1 MIYTNVDMT
10 ISNDKSTVN
19 SKVVLYRGD
28 KNVEIRLYMK
38 GNRFV
43 VQQNMYAQLI
53 IVRPSAPS
61 VFSEIAKIN
70 NDTVILTVTGDMID
84 EFKETGEYSFQIRL
98 YDDNQVARV
107 TLPPVQNG
115 IVIKNPIAVENE
127 SIVELALVDSAVVY
141 ADLSEEITDIF
152 DEDKVYIM
160 TDWKPGD
167 VITAARLNKI
177 EEGLYYVSKNGGGG
191 GGGATAPYISTT
203 LPETVL
209 VNTNDDLSLDIDF
222 NSPNPGRGT
231 LRVFV
236 NNVDTINTKVMMGQ
250 TTTIVPHTAFTRG
263 SNQIT
268 VYVIDRVGVISNTLT
283 FYVRYGGLELETDF
297 DPETAYDVGAN
308 IRFYFTPTALDTSKP
323 LTMYMEI
330 DGAVQEGVSCTSDTR
345 GFFTFPNTLT
355 AGRYSCRAWIS
366 DGEKTSTPLEFTY
379 VLLDDTALVI
389 TSYEKTLTAEE
400 GTQLSFAYKVYKKN
414 TVLFNTEIYVNDGLY
429 ATGSCGLEKSYFVTD
444 QLPEGTHTVKIVAK
458 TPDGA
463 FSDDVSWS
471 VTITPSTYQMLQPIK
486 TGAVF
491 IASAKN
497 KSNTDEDKNSWIG
510 TNQDNEQIPC
520 VMNNFAYNSENGWGN
535 NELTISGQ
543 SHVVVPVSPL
553 SNNAKYGFT
562 LDIEFSTKHIGV
574 ENAEVLSL
582 WDDTKNCG
590 IKITT
595 DEVIMRSA
603 VGNELRLFFSEDET
617 ISAMFEIDRNEKTAK
632 IFLNGVMC
640 KCMPLNDYVASGVSY
655 LEDFS
660 TDSFVYLGGKDTNG
674 WCKIKNLRIYEVCLS
689 TAESLNNFICNIT
702 EKQAQRDKV
711 KFQNGEHLPTLTV
724 YGDFSG
730 LGKNDKKP
738 CDAIFTSTDVTKYGE
753 SWKLDGK
760 YSMLQYQGTSSMQ
773 YPIKNYRLNPRDAN
787 GKHKLDPFNHGIGET
802 RFTLKADFASSGHW
816 QNTGL
821 AKWIND
827 HLYNYNVNDQKS
839 MNPKKWFDLQNGGKL
854 TDTRETIDGYICRLI
869 LVNDGET
876 PLMEGQ
882 EEPEPGN
889 TKDMGVFNFNNDK
902 SNVKTLGFDSKNFP
916 FCASFEVASNSD
928 TSAGAFMAFDPT
940 KHGVV
945 RNYIQVGNNRVSSD
959 INNLLTPGKKIT
971 IFSSETINVRVKYG
985 YVTDGN
991 YSTYVKTFTGTHEIP
1006 ADVTAGYSEAV
1017 INVEFPNQTLPVFIT
1032 INDVTYYIEIAD
1044 PPAGNIVQ
1052 KTVADEAAELAYY
1065 KESFEL
1071 RYPDEDDVGPEF
1083 GFLGMNGDANKG
1095 VRRWINFADKS
1106 TDKEF
1111 VANFEQYFNKQYTF
1125 RYYILVMVLGMVD
1138 NLGKNMMLDTWDGE
1152 IAYPR
1157 FYDMDTICSFDNSG
1171 VIKFDTDI
1179 EMEQG
1184 YWNTSSSRLWT
1195 RIRDLFHDEL
1205 IVLYNDMRKNGL
1217 SYESL
1222 MSYFYDEQIAMIPEK
1237 YYNMDYDVKY
1247 GPYADE
1253 YANKA
1258 NGSSYEHLKRWLKR
1272 RIMFTDTLFDYA
1284 PAYTNDALTIRA
1296 NTTELMTLEIETYVP
1311 VYQHLS
1317 WYNNQMD
1324 KKKINGKTAVTFTGK
1339 AQAETDQEVFIYGG
1353 SNIKRIRGL
1362 SSMNPDSMLIGNAD
1376 RLMELECKNATIL
1389 TDINSNKA
1397 NLSANRYL
1405 TKVDLSGCTA
1415 LGGTLRLNNSPLIQ
1429 EINIQGTA
1437 IDNLLLSTSL
1447 RNLRVLKLPDAIKTL
1462 VFENLSVLEV
1472 LEVAGSPVIEQLSLT
1487 NCPNVDFTIFTALKK
1502 INSLYLNNSLVEAEV
1517 LTLNDVPNI
1526 ELINMPKLYSLN
1538 LSPNDEYEDI
1548 TIAEMQTK
1556 PNITIKSSSCPN
1568 FQKIQVTAP
1577 QRVSYMPND
1586 DGVIQP
1592 YKVFAANTFDIS
1604 QTGIRELDL
1613 LCTSDIYNLK
1623 VPTTLECFICDSA
1636 YDLKQSVITDG
1647 AFNTIHNDLI
1657 KPYTEEFNE
1666 NVLIKEAV
1674 PNKKLECTN
1683 FISGQLDGNGIIQ
1696 ESNWLSSEEYIEV
1709 MPNTD
1714 ITNNSTVTYLHTSV
1728 AEYDKDKKFIKIT
1741 KNTNP
1746 FTCTLGKDTAYI
1758 RLSVESN
1765 TDIITY
1771 TGCKYRV
1778 PNIIPTAANGSIICN
1793 MWSNNTNQPTSTSPY
1808 IWDLKGLV
1816 LEDFFTYGVNN
1827 KIDTNVKIVN
1837 DKRVKRINDR
1847 YYWYQG
1853 DGHFCEGLDADP
1865 NTKIELTP
1873 FKLPLNV
1880 GEIKISTNVISAMN
1894 NHIVSESVDG
1904 YSKRISGNSP
1914 LTYTCTDGVVYYLA
1928 LCAEIVDGLEWIQVE
1943 FLNKI
1948 YRFYFNDFE
1957 TIDNQTTH
1965 VELRTTYLTN
1975 LDELKTTVKGNDF
1988 SVTMPKRISDY
1999 KVRMIN
2005 ANIKPDR
2012 YPTMFYPKFIDT
2024 VLPITGKVDYTTY
2037 TGESLAWAFAYT
2049 TDDVTRLPMPAN
2061 KMWTINNEYNK
2072 LYGTNFV
2079 DVTEVWAYKND
2090 DFSNRTENPNITKA
2104 YIELTSSNYQTRID
2118 EVLQWYPNCT
2128 ELHIFDNNDI
2138 TSLTNFIGSGVDG
2151 KPYNNTYASSQIKK
2165 VYFMEG
2171 YFNKLTNLSWAFRTC
2186 KVEEVHNIPNSVI
2199 DMSGFASYGTPI
2211 KYISNFPTS
2220 VEILSQTFKNAHSL
2234 VSVPELPSTVKDMY
2248 ETFYDCN
2255 NLNCQFDLTNL
2266 VNLDINGLKET
2277 WRECTS
2283 LTYTPILP
2291 SNYSGKLEQ
2300 TFKGTKITTAPVLP
2314 DGITS
2319 LSQTFENCKQLTTVG
2334 NIPSSCNDFYRAFY
2348 CCSKLAS
2355 APETGWNGIMHG
2367 AFNECTTLNQKIVI
2381 SSLGEGVRNGNYIFN
2396 GCTLLSITPVLP
2408 DSYNGQLIQTFAG
2421 TALTTPAKIPNNVTN
2436 INACYQGCS
2445 KITEVT
2451 IPLTNLTTYDNALTG
2466 CTSLTTINWEGQRN
2480 SDFSLITLGAPSY
2493 SKPSIINLANEHLAT
2508 VESATLTLSES
2519 CSDYLSVFEIFSL
2532 SERGWN
2538 VVGAASS
2545 GGGFK
2550 IVKKEEDTSTLT
2562 TDDTI
2567 TMALIELTQDN
2578 YKTRVYQVL
2587 KWYPNCNEIGLYDDK
2602 SVTSLAGMFNNTDNK
2617 NVGPQITK
2625 ISTLSGYFTNLT
2637 NMSSMFS
2644 SCKFTSLDLSGFN
2657 TRNITNMSQLFK
2669 YCGVLASL
2677 DLSGFNTSNV
2687 TDMADMFSACYA
2699 LTTLDLSNF
2708 NTSKVTT
2715 MKSMFEYC
2723 SGLTSI
2729 NLSSFDTSNVTDMS
2743 NMFDGCSD
2751 LASLDLSNFNT
2762 SKVTTMMGM
2771 FEYIRS
2777 LKTLDLSSFDTS
2789 SVTDMRDMFYYC
2801 RGLTSVNVSSF
2812 DTRNVTN
2819 MSQMFENCNKL
2830 TTLDLS
2836 NFNTSKVTSMQAMF
2850 RDCTKLTTVNVSSF
2864 DVSKVTELNVM
2875 FSGCSSIA
2883 TLDLS
2888 SFITS
2893 SAVNMNFMFGDCA
2906 NLTSLDIS
2914 NFNTSKVTE
2923 MRQMFSSC
2931 AKLTSLNLS
2940 SFDTSKVKDM
2950 SNMFYECTSLTS
2962 LDLSNF
2968 VTSNVTTMN
2977 AMFAY
2982 CSSITSLDLTNFNTS
2997 SVTDM
3002 QSMFSS
3008 CGNLTSLNLSSFNTS
3023 NITSM
3028 YYMFNSCRKLTTL
3041 DLSNFNTSKV
3051 TSMSNTFRD
3060 CSGLTSVNISS
3071 FDTSN
3076 VTSMRGAF
3084 YGCKALVTLDV
3095 SNFNTSK
3102 VTDMNSMFAYCSGLT
3117 SLDLTNFDTN
3127 KVTDMGKM
3135 FYTVSSL
3142 LSLKFHFN
3150 FNAEYTNVL
3159 QNSDTNLI
3167 IDWLGEYV
3175 VNINLKLIGKTDFSL
3190 TNIRSLL
3197 LALGTVESAT
3207 LNMYTDQLNALSE
3220 EEKAGAVSKGWTLQS
3235 A

>member
-1 MIYTNVDMT
+1 M
-10 ISNDKSTVN
+10 
-19 SKVVLYRGD
+19 
-28 KNVEIRLYMK
+28 
-38 GNRFV
+38 
-43 VQQNMYAQLI
+43 
-53 IVRPSAPS
+53 
-61 VFSEIAKIN
+61 
-70 NDTVILTVTGDMID
+70 
-84 EFKETGEYSFQIRL
+84 
-98 YDDNQVARV
+98 
-107 TLPPVQNG
+107 
-115 IVIKNPIAVENE
+115 
-127 SIVELALVDSAVVY
+127 
-141 ADLSEEITDIF
+141 
-152 DEDKVYIM
+152 
-160 TDWKPGD
+160 
-167 VITAARLNKI
+167 
-177 EEGLYYVSKNGGGG
+177 
-191 GGGATAPYISTT
+191 
-203 LPETVL
+203 
-209 VNTNDDLSLDIDF
+209 
-222 NSPNPGRGT
+222 
-231 LRVFV
+231 
-236 NNVDTINTKVMMGQ
+236 
-250 TTTIVPHTAFTRG
+250 
-263 SNQIT
+263 
-268 VYVIDRVGVISNTLT
+268 
-283 FYVRYGGLELETDF
+283 
-297 DPETAYDVGAN
+297 
-308 IRFYFTPTALDTSKP
+308 
-323 LTMYMEI
+323 
-330 DGAVQEGVSCTSDTR
+330 
-345 GFFTFPNTLT
+345 
-355 AGRYSCRAWIS
+355 
-366 DGEKTSTPLEFTY
+366 
-379 VLLDDTALVI
+379 
-389 TSYEKTLTAEE
+389 
-400 GTQLSFAYKVYKKN
+400 
-414 TVLFNTEIYVNDGLY
+414 
-429 ATGSCGLEKSYFVTD
+429 
-444 QLPEGTHTVKIVAK
+444 
-458 TPDGA
+458 
-463 FSDDVSWS
+463 
-471 VTITPSTYQMLQPIK
+471 
-486 TGAVF
+486 
-491 IASAKN
+491 
-497 KSNTDEDKNSWIG
+497 
-510 TNQDNEQIPC
+510 
-520 VMNNFAYNSENGWGN
+520 
-535 NELTISGQ
+535 
-543 SHVVVPVSPL
+543 
-553 SNNAKYGFT
+553 
-562 LDIEFSTKHIGV
+562 
-574 ENAEVLSL
+574 
-582 WDDTKNCG
+582 
-590 IKITT
+590 
-595 DEVIMRSA
+595 
-603 VGNELRLFFSEDET
+603 
-617 ISAMFEIDRNEKTAK
+617 
-632 IFLNGVMC
+632 
-640 KCMPLNDYVASGVSY
+640 
-655 LEDFS
+655 
-660 TDSFVYLGGKDTNG
+660 
-674 WCKIKNLRIYEVCLS
+674 
-689 TAESLNNFICNIT
+689 
-702 EKQAQRDKV
+702 
-711 KFQNGEHLPTLTV
+711 
-724 YGDFSG
+724 
-730 LGKNDKKP
+730 GKNDKKP
-738 CDAIFTSTDVTKYGE
+738 CDAVFTSTDVTKYGE

-902 SNVKTLGFDSKNFP
+902 SNVKTLGFDSANFP

-928 TSAGAFMAFDPT
+928 TSAGAFMAFDPA

-959 INNLLTPGKKIT
+959 INNLLTPGEKIT

-1017 INVEFPNQTLPVFIT
+1017 INIEFPNQTLPSFIT
-1032 INDVTYYIEIAD
+1032 INDVTYYMEIAD
-1044 PPAGNIVQ
+1044 PPAGNVVQ
-1052 KTVADEAAELAYY
+1052 KTVADDAAELAYY

-1071 RYPDEDDVGPEF
+1071 RYPDEDDVGPEY
-1083 GFLGMNGDANKG
+1083 GFLGINGDANKG
-1095 VRRWINFADKS
+1095 VRRWVNFADKS
-1106 TDKEF
+1106 TDEEF

-1389 TDINSNKA
+1389 SDINSNKA

-1447 RNLRVLKLPDAIKTL
+1447 RNLRVLKLPSAIKTL

-1487 NCPNVDFTIFTALKK
+1487 NCPNVDFTIFATLKK
-1502 INSLYLNNSLVEAEV
+1502 INSLYLNNSLVEADV

-1526 ELINMPKLYSLN
+1526 ELINMPRLYSLN
-1538 LSPNDEYEDI
+1538 LSPNDEYKDI

-1556 PNITIKSSSCPN
+1556 PDITIKSSSCPN

-1577 QRVSYMPND
+1577 QRVSYMPDD
-1586 DGVIQP
+1586 DGTIQP

-1636 YDLKQSVITDG
+1636 YNLKQSVITDG
-1647 AFNTIHNDLI
+1647 SFNRIHNDLI

-1674 PNKKLECTN
+1674 SNKKLECTN

-1827 KIDTNVKIVN
+1827 KVESDMKIVK
-1837 DKRVKRINDR
+1837 DKRIKKITGYKYHSQQVGQFGGLLNL
-1847 YYWYQG
+1847 
-1853 DGHFCEGLDADP
+1853 DGAIL
-1865 NTKIELTP
+1865 LTP
-1873 FKLPLNV
+1873 FKMPDGTNGNVVITNNLNSDMCCHV
-1880 GEIKISTNVISAMN
+1880 LIGDLKTKAASRKTGGTVTITATNGTPMYIGLCSTIT
-1894 NHIVSESVDG
+1894 E
-1904 YSKRISGNSP
+1904 
-1914 LTYTCTDGVVYYLA
+1914 
-1928 LCAEIVDGLEWIQVE
+1928 GLEW
-1943 FLNKI
+1943 FKI
-1948 YRFYFNDFE
+1948 DANGKSWKFYIVDFDITKPDKDTTMNGE
-1957 TIDNQTTH
+1957 VMQTMIFDLSDAEITIDATCP
-1965 VELRTTYLTN
+1965 L
-1975 LDELKTTVKGNDF
+1975 
-1988 SVTMPKRISDY
+1988 TMPKRISDY

-2049 TDDVTRLPMPAN
+2049 TDDVTRLPMPSN

-2072 LYGTNFV
+2072 LYGTDFV

-2128 ELHIFDNNDI
+2128 ELHIFDNNNI
-2138 TSLTNFIGSGVDG
+2138 TSLTNFIGGGSDNR
-2151 KPYNNTYASSQIKK
+2151 PYNSTYANSQIKK
-2165 VYFMEG
+2165 IYFMEG
-2171 YFNKLTNLSWAFRTC
+2171 YFSKLTNLSWAFRSC
-2186 KVEEVHNIPNSVI
+2186 NVEEVHNIPNSVI

-2211 KYISNFPTS
+2211 KYISNFPIS
-2220 VEILSQTFKNAHSL
+2220 VEILSQTFKSAHSL
-2234 VSVPELPSTVKDMY
+2234 VSAPELPSTVKDMY

-2255 NLNCQFDLTNL
+2255 NLNCQFDLSHL
-2266 VNLDINGLKET
+2266 VNLNENGLKET

-2291 SNYSGKLEQ
+2291 TNYSGSLNQ
-2300 TFKGTKITTAPVLP
+2300 TFMGTKITETPTLP

-2319 LSQTFENCKQLTTVG
+2319 MYQAFENCKQLTTVG
-2334 NIPSSCNDFYRAFY
+2334 NIPSSCIRFHRAFHG
-2348 CCSKLAS
+2348 CSKLVS
-2355 APETGWNGIMHG
+2355 VPETGWKGNMHG
-2367 AFNECTTLNQKIVI
+2367 AFNECVALNQKIVI
-2381 SSLGEGVRNGNYIFN
+2381 SSLDGDIHNGSYIFN
-2396 GCTLLSITPVLP
+2396 GCTSLSITPVLP
-2408 DSYNGQLIQTFAG
+2408 DIYNGELIQTFAG

-2436 INACYQGCS
+2436 MDACYKGCD
-2445 KITEVT
+2445 KLTEVT
-2451 IPLTNLTTYDNALTG
+2451 IPLTNLTNYDATLTG
-2466 CTSLTTINWEGQRN
+2466 CTSLTTVNWEGQRN
-2480 SDFSLITLGAPSY
+2480 SDFNLITLGAPSY

-2550 IVKKEEDTSTLT
+2550 IVKKEEDTSTFT

-2567 TMALIELTQDN
+2567 TMTLIELTQAN
-2578 YKTRVYQVL
+2578 YKTRVYEVL
-2587 KWYPNCNEIGLYDDK
+2587 KWYPNCNEICLYDDN
-2602 SVTSLAGMFNNTDNK
+2602 SVTSLEGMFDSTNK
-2617 NVGPQITK
+2617 NVSSQITK
-2625 ISTLSGYFTNLT
+2625 ISTLSGYLTKVT
-2637 NMSSMFS
+2637 NMFNMFYN
-2644 SCKFTSLDLSGFN
+2644 CKFPSLDLSSFD
-2657 TRNITNMSQLFK
+2657 TRNVTNMKQMFQ
-2669 YCGVLASL
+2669 YCDTLTSL

-2687 TDMADMFSACYA
+2687 TDMSNMFDSCSA

-2708 NTSKVTT
+2708 NTSKVTD
-2715 MKSMFEYC
+2715 MKQMFEY
-2723 SGLTSI
+2723 SRSLTTLD
-2729 NLSSFDTSNVTDMS
+2729 LSNFDTSNVTNMRDMFYYCRGLTTLNISSFNTSKVTDMS
-2743 NMFDGCSD
+2743 QMFENCNK
-2751 LASLDLSNFNT
+2751 LTSLDLSNFNT
-2762 SKVTTMMGM
+2762 SKVT
-2771 FEYIRS
+2771 
-2777 LKTLDLSSFDTS
+2777 
-2789 SVTDMRDMFYYC
+2789 
-2801 RGLTSVNVSSF
+2801 
-2812 DTRNVTN
+2812 N
-2819 MSQMFENCNKL
+2819 MQS
-2830 TTLDLS
+2830 
-2836 NFNTSKVTSMQAMF
+2836 MF
-2850 RDCTKLTTVNVSSF
+2850 RDCTKLTSLNVINF
-2864 DVSKVTELNVM
+2864 DVSNVTVLNAM
-2875 FSGCSSIA
+2875 FSGCSSIT
-2883 TLDLS
+2883 TLNLS

-2893 SAVNMNFMFGDCA
+2893 NVTSMAVMFGDCI

-2914 NFNTSKVTE
+2914 NFNTSKVTD

-2931 AKLTSLNLS
+2931 KKLASINLS
-2940 SFDTSKVKDM
+2940 SFDTSKVRDM
-2950 SNMFYECTSLTS
+2950 GNMFYECSSLTT

-2968 VTSNVTTMN
+2968 NTSSATTMR

-2982 CSSITSLDLTNFNTS
+2982 CSSITSLDISNFNTS
-2997 SVTDM
+2997 NVTDM

-3008 CGNLTSLNLSSFNTS
+3008 CNNLTSLNLSNFNTS

-3028 YYMFNSCRKLTTL
+3028 YYMFNSCGKLTSL

-3051 TSMSNTFRD
+3051 TSMSNAFRD
-3060 CSGLTSVNISS
+3060 CSGLTSINLSS
-3071 FDTSN
+3071 FDTSK
-3076 VTSMRGAF
+3076 VTSMKSLF
-3084 YGCKALVTLDV
+3084 YGCRSLTTLDL
-3095 SNFNTSK
+3095 SNFNTSN
-3102 VTDMNSMFAYCSGLT
+3102 VTDMYGMFAYCSSLT
-3117 SLDLTNFDTN
+3117 SLDLTNFNTSN
-3127 KVTDMGKM
+3127 VTDMGQM

-3150 FNAEYTNVL
+3150 FKAEYKNVL
-3159 QNSDTNLI
+3159 LNINNNLV

-3175 VNINLKLIGKTDFSL
+3175 VNINLKLVSSLNFSL

-3207 LNMYTDQLNALSE
+3207 LNMYETQLNALTE
-3220 EEKAGAVSKGWTLQS
+3220 EEKATAVSKGWTLQS

>member
-10 ISNDKSTVN
+10 IANDKSTVN

-115 IVIKNPIAVENE
+115 IVIKNPIAIENE
-127 SIVELALVDSAVVY
+127 SIVELALVESAVVY

-152 DEDKVYIM
+152 DEEKVYIM
-160 TDWKPGD
+160 TDWQPGD

-209 VNTNDDLSLDIDF
+209 VNTGDDLSLDIDF

-330 DGAVQEGVSCTSDTR
+330 DGAIQEGVSCTSDTR

-355 AGRYSCRAWIS
+355 AGRYSCKAWIS

-400 GTQLSFAYKVYKKN
+400 GAQLSFAYKVYKKN

-463 FSDDVSWS
+463 FSDDVTWA

-486 TGAVF
+486 TGSVF

-520 VMNNFAYNSENGWGN
+520 IMNNFAYNSENGWGN
-535 NELTISGQ
+535 NELVISGQ
-543 SHVVVPVSPL
+543 SHVVVPISPL

-603 VGNELRLFFSEDET
+603 VGNELRLFFSEDEI

-738 CDAIFTSTDVTKYGE
+738 CDAVFTSTDVTKYGE

-902 SNVKTLGFDSKNFP
+902 SNIKTLGFDSANFP

-945 RNYIQVGNNRVSSD
+945 RNYIQVGDNRVSSD
-959 INNLLTPGKKIT
+959 IYNLLTPGEKIT

-991 YSTYVKTFTGTHEIP
+991 YSTYIKTFTGTHEIP

-1017 INVEFPNQTLPVFIT
+1017 INVEFPNQTLPSFIT
-1032 INDVTYYIEIAD
+1032 INDVTYYMEIAD
-1044 PPAGNIVQ
+1044 PPAGNVVQ
-1052 KTVADEAAELAYY
+1052 KTVADDAAELAYY

-1071 RYPDEDDVGPEF
+1071 RYPDEDDVGPEY

-1095 VRRWINFADKS
+1095 VRRWVNFADKS
-1106 TDKEF
+1106 TDEEF

-1195 RIRDLFHDEL
+1195 RIRDLFHEEL

-1389 TDINSNKA
+1389 SDINSNKA

-1437 IDNLLLSTSL
+1437 IDNLLLPTSL
-1447 RNLRVLKLPDAIKTL
+1447 RNLRVLKLPGAIKTL

-1487 NCPNVDFTIFTALKK
+1487 NCPNVDFTIFATLKK
-1502 INSLYLNNSLVEAEV
+1502 INSLYLNNSLVEADV

-1526 ELINMPKLYSLN
+1526 ELINMPRLYSLN

-1556 PNITIKSSSCPN
+1556 PDITIKSSSCPN

-1577 QRVSYMPND
+1577 QRVSYMPDD
-1586 DGVIQP
+1586 DGTIQP

-1636 YDLKQSVITDG
+1636 YNLKQSVITDG
-1647 AFNTIHNDLI
+1647 SFNRIHNDLI

-1827 KIDTNVKIVN
+1827 KVNCEVEKIGIDKMYGLYRGTANTSLGNTYTPEIATTGTQTLISPIRVNNGDTIVVNSQSKNSRFKYAIVDENNKVLKARESGYTNINNSINIDIENANKIIIDFLNGEEIGAELKVVINNILYNVEIIN
-1837 DKRVKRINDR
+1837 DK
-1847 YYWYQG
+1847 
-1853 DGHFCEGLDADP
+1853 
-1865 NTKIELTP
+1865 TKILDDVIDLSKYYTR
-1873 FKLPLNV
+1873 LN
-1880 GEIKISTNVISAMN
+1880 
-1894 NHIVSESVDG
+1894 
-1904 YSKRISGNSP
+1904 NSSS
-1914 LTYTCTDGVVYYLA
+1914 
-1928 LCAEIVDGLEWIQVE
+1928 I
-1943 FLNKI
+1943 
-1948 YRFYFNDFE
+1948 
-1957 TIDNQTTH
+1957 
-1965 VELRTTYLTN
+1965 
-1975 LDELKTTVKGNDF
+1975 
-1988 SVTMPKRISDY
+1988 TMPKRISDY

-2049 TDDVTRLPMPAN
+2049 TNDVTRLPMPAN
-2061 KMWTINNEYNK
+2061 KMWMINNEYNK
-2072 LYGTNFV
+2072 LYGTDFV

-2090 DFSNRTENPNITKA
+2090 DFSNRTKNPNIVKA

-2128 ELHIFDNNDI
+2128 ELHIFDNNNI
-2138 TSLTNFIGSGVDG
+2138 TSLTNFIGGGSDNR
-2151 KPYNNTYASSQIKK
+2151 PYNSTYANSQIKK
-2165 VYFMEG
+2165 IYFMEG
-2171 YFNKLTNLSWAFRTC
+2171 YFSKLTNLSWAFRSC
-2186 KVEEVHNIPNSVI
+2186 NVEEVHNIPNSVI

-2220 VEILSQTFKNAHSL
+2220 VEILSQTFKSAHSL
-2234 VSVPELPSTVKDMY
+2234 VSAPELPSTVKNMY
-2248 ETFYDCN
+2248 ETFYGCN
-2255 NLNCQFDLTNL
+2255 NLNCQFDLSHL
-2266 VNLDINGLKET
+2266 VNLNENGLKET

-2291 SNYSGKLEQ
+2291 SNYKGELVQ
-2300 TFKGTKITTAPVLP
+2300 TFMGTKITETPTLP
-2314 DGITS
+2314 NGVTS
-2319 LSQTFENCKQLTTVG
+2319 MYQAFENCKQLTTVG
-2334 NIPSSCNDFYRAFY
+2334 NIPSSCNRFHRAFHG
-2348 CCSKLAS
+2348 CSKLVS
-2355 APETGWNGIMHG
+2355 VPETGWKGNMHG
-2367 AFNECTTLNQKIVI
+2367 AFNECVALNQKIVI
-2381 SSLGEGVRNGNYIFN
+2381 SSLDGDIHNGSYIFN
-2396 GCTLLSITPVLP
+2396 GCTSLSITPVLP
-2408 DSYNGQLIQTFAG
+2408 DIYNGELIQTFAG

-2436 INACYQGCS
+2436 MYACYKGCD
-2445 KITEVT
+2445 KLTEVT

-2466 CTSLTTINWEGQRN
+2466 CTSLTTVNWEGQRN
-2480 SDFSLITLGAPSY
+2480 SDFNLITLGAPSY

-2550 IVKKEEDTSTLT
+2550 IVKKEEDTSTFT
-2562 TDDTI
+2562 TDDAI
-2567 TMALIELTQDN
+2567 TMTLIELTQAN
-2578 YKTRVYQVL
+2578 YKTRVYEVL
-2587 KWYPNCNEIGLYDDK
+2587 KWYPNCNEICLYDDN
-2602 SVTSLAGMFNNTDNK
+2602 SVTSLEGMFDSTNK
-2617 NVGPQITK
+2617 NVSSQITK
-2625 ISTLSGYFTNLT
+2625 ISTLSGYLTKVT
-2637 NMSSMFS
+2637 NMFNMFYN
-2644 SCKFTSLDLSGFN
+2644 CKFPSLDLSSFD
-2657 TRNITNMSQLFK
+2657 TRNVTNMKQMFQ
-2669 YCGVLASL
+2669 YCDTLTSL

-2687 TDMADMFSACYA
+2687 TDMSNMFDSCSA

-2708 NTSKVTT
+2708 NTSKVTD
-2715 MKSMFEYC
+2715 MKQMFEY
-2723 SGLTSI
+2723 SRSLTTLD
-2729 NLSSFDTSNVTDMS
+2729 LSNFDTSNVTNMRDMFYYCRGLTTLNISSFNTSKVTDMS
-2743 NMFDGCSD
+2743 QMFENCNK
-2751 LASLDLSNFNT
+2751 LTSLDLSNFNT
-2762 SKVTTMMGM
+2762 SKVT
-2771 FEYIRS
+2771 
-2777 LKTLDLSSFDTS
+2777 
-2789 SVTDMRDMFYYC
+2789 
-2801 RGLTSVNVSSF
+2801 
-2812 DTRNVTN
+2812 N
-2819 MSQMFENCNKL
+2819 MQS
-2830 TTLDLS
+2830 
-2836 NFNTSKVTSMQAMF
+2836 MF
-2850 RDCTKLTTVNVSSF
+2850 RDCTKLTSLNVINF
-2864 DVSKVTELNVM
+2864 DVSNVTVLNAM
-2875 FSGCSSIA
+2875 FSGCSSIT
-2883 TLDLS
+2883 TLNLS

-2893 SAVNMNFMFGDCA
+2893 NVTSMAVMFGDCI

-2914 NFNTSKVTE
+2914 NFNTSKVTD

-2931 AKLTSLNLS
+2931 KKLASLNLS
-2940 SFDTSKVKDM
+2940 SFDTSKVRDM
-2950 SNMFYECTSLTS
+2950 GNMFYECSSLTT

-2968 VTSNVTTMN
+2968 NTSSATTMR

-2982 CSSITSLDLTNFNTS
+2982 CSSITSLDISNFNTS
-2997 SVTDM
+2997 NVTDM

-3008 CGNLTSLNLSSFNTS
+3008 CNNLTSLNLSNFNTS

-3028 YYMFNSCRKLTTL
+3028 YYMFNSCGKLTSL

-3051 TSMSNTFRD
+3051 TSMSNAFRD
-3060 CSGLTSVNISS
+3060 CSGLTSINLSS
-3071 FDTSN
+3071 FDTSK
-3076 VTSMRGAF
+3076 VTSMKSLF
-3084 YGCKALVTLDV
+3084 YGCRSLTTLDL
-3095 SNFNTSK
+3095 SNFNTSN
-3102 VTDMNSMFAYCSGLT
+3102 VTDMYGMFAYCSSLT
-3117 SLDLTNFDTN
+3117 SLDLTNFNTSN
-3127 KVTDMGKM
+3127 VTDMGQM

-3150 FNAEYTNVL
+3150 FKAEYKNVL
-3159 QNSDTNLI
+3159 LNINNNLV

-3175 VNINLKLIGKTDFSL
+3175 VNINLKLVSSLNFSL
-3190 TNIRSLL
+3190 TNIRSLI

-3207 LNMYTDQLNALSE
+3207 LNMYETQLNALSE
-3220 EEKAGAVSKGWTLQS
+3220 EEKATAVSKGWTLQS

>member
-1 MIYTNVDMT
+1 
-10 ISNDKSTVN
+10 
-19 SKVVLYRGD
+19 
-28 KNVEIRLYMK
+28 
-38 GNRFV
+38 
-43 VQQNMYAQLI
+43 
-53 IVRPSAPS
+53 
-61 VFSEIAKIN
+61 
-70 NDTVILTVTGDMID
+70 MID

-127 SIVELALVDSAVVY
+127 SIVELALVDSAVVF
-141 ADLSEEITDIF
+141 ADLSEEVLDIF
-152 DEDKVYIM
+152 DDKNVYKM
-160 TDWKPGD
+160 TDWQPGD

-191 GGGATAPYISTT
+191 ATAPYISTT

-209 VNTNDDLSLDIDF
+209 VNTGDDLSLDIDF

-429 ATGSCGLEKSYFVTD
+429 ATGSCGVEKSYFVTD

-520 VMNNFAYNSENGWGN
+520 TMNNFAYNSENGWGN

-543 SHVVVPVSPL
+543 SNVVVPISPL

-574 ENAEVLSL
+574 ENAEVLTL

-603 VGNELRLFFSEDET
+603 VGNELRLFFSEDEI

-787 GKHKLDPFNHGIGET
+787 GKRKLDPFNHGIGET

-876 PLMEGQ
+876 PLLEGQ

-902 SNVKTLGFDSKNFP
+902 SNVKTMGFDSKNFP

-928 TSAGAFMAFDPT
+928 TSAGAFMAYDPT
-940 KHGVV
+940 KHGV
-945 RNYIQVGNNRVSSD
+945 G
-959 INNLLTPGKKIT
+959 
-971 IFSSETINVRVKYG
+971 
-985 YVTDGN
+985 
-991 YSTYVKTFTGTHEIP
+991 
-1006 ADVTAGYSEAV
+1006 
-1017 INVEFPNQTLPVFIT
+1017 
-1032 INDVTYYIEIAD
+1032 
-1044 PPAGNIVQ
+1044 
-1052 KTVADEAAELAYY
+1052 EAAELAYY

-1095 VRRWINFADKS
+1095 IRRWINFADKS
-1106 TDKEF
+1106 TDEEF

-1195 RIRDLFHDEL
+1195 RVRDLFHDEL

-1339 AQAETDQEVFIYGG
+1339 AQAATDQEVFIYGG

-1389 TDINSNKA
+1389 SDINSNKA

-1405 TKVDLSGCTA
+1405 SKVDLSGCTA

-1447 RNLRVLKLPDAIKTL
+1447 RNLRVLKLPGAIKTL

-1472 LEVAGSPVIEQLSLT
+1472 LEIDGSPVIEQLSLT
-1487 NCPNVDFTIFTALKK
+1487 NCPNVDFTIFTTLKK

-1517 LTLNDVPNI
+1517 LTLNDVPNM

-1586 DGVIQP
+1586 DGTIQP

-1604 QTGIRELDL
+1604 QTSIRELDL

-1647 AFNTIHNDLI
+1647 AFKTIHNDLI

-1666 NVLIKEAV
+1666 NVLIKEA
-1674 PNKKLECTN
+1674 
-1683 FISGQLDGNGIIQ
+1683 D
-1696 ESNWLSSEEYIEV
+1696 
-1709 MPNTD
+1709 
-1714 ITNNSTVTYLHTSV
+1714 
-1728 AEYDKDKKFIKIT
+1728 
-1741 KNTNP
+1741 
-1746 FTCTLGKDTAYI
+1746 
-1758 RLSVESN
+1758 
-1765 TDIITY
+1765 
-1771 TGCKYRV
+1771 

-1816 LEDFFTYGVNN
+1816 LEEFFTYGVNN
-1827 KIDTNVKIVN
+1827 KIDTNVKVVN
-1837 DKRVKRINDR
+1837 DKRVKRINNIF
-1847 YYWYQG
+1847 YWYQG
-1853 DGHFCEGLDADP
+1853 EGNFCKNQWSDANP
-1865 NTKIELTP
+1865 KVSLTP

-1880 GEIKISTNVISAMN
+1880 GEIKISTNVVSAMN

-1904 YSKRISGNSP
+1904 YSKRIEGNSP
-1914 LTYTCTDGVVYYLA
+1914 LTYTCTDGVAHYLA

-1957 TIDNQTTH
+1957 TIDRETTY

-1975 LDELKTTVKGNDF
+1975 LDELKTIVKGNDF
-1988 SVTMPKRISDY
+1988 SITMPKRISDY

-2049 TDDVTRLPMPAN
+2049 TDDVTRLPMPSN

-2072 LYGTNFV
+2072 LYGTDYV
-2079 DVTEVWAYKND
+2079 DVIDVWAYKND
-2090 DFSNRTENPNITKA
+2090 DFSNRTENPNIVKA

-2128 ELHIFDNNDI
+2128 ELYLFEDGSVTTLEYMYSGGGHNNANGTRDQVQNV
-2138 TSLTNFIGSGVDG
+2138 T
-2151 KPYNNTYASSQIKK
+2151 
-2165 VYFMEG
+2165 FMEG
-2171 YFNKLTNLSWAFRTC
+2171 HFSNLKSLFDGFIFCHNLAT
-2186 KVEEVHNIPNSVI
+2186 VNNIPKSVR
-2199 DMSGFASYGTPI
+2199 DFRSCF
-2211 KYISNFPTS
+2211 
-2220 VEILSQTFKNAHSL
+2220 E
-2234 VSVPELPSTVKDMY
+2234 
-2248 ETFYDCN
+2248 
-2255 NLNCQFDLTNL
+2255 NCQKLNQQFDFSSFNIAQDG
-2266 VNLDINGLKET
+2266 LDCVLKN
-2277 WRECTS
+2277 CLS

-2291 SNYSGKLEQ
+2291 TDYKGGLSGAFLN
-2300 TFKGTKITTAPVLP
+2300 TKITTAPAIP
-2314 DGITS
+2314 DGVTS
-2319 LSQTFENCKQLTTVG
+2319 LRQAFQNCKQLTTVG
-2334 NIPSSCNDFYRAFY
+2334 NIPSSCNVFSSAFDY
-2348 CCSKLAS
+2348 CSNLVS
-2355 APETGWNGIMHG
+2355 VPETGWKGNMNS
-2367 AFNECTTLNQKIVI
+2367 AFNGCVKLNQKIVI
-2381 SSLGEGVRNGNYIFN
+2381 SSLDEGVQNGNYIFN
-2396 GCTLLSITPVLP
+2396 GCISLSITPVLP

-2436 INACYQGCS
+2436 INGCYKECS
-2445 KITEVT
+2445 KLTEVT
-2451 IPLTNLTTYDNALTG
+2451 IPITNLTTYEAALTG
-2466 CTSLTTINWEGQRN
+2466 CTSLETINWEGQRT
-2480 SDFSLITLGAPSY
+2480 SDFNLITLGAPSY
-2493 SKPSIINLANEHLAT
+2493 SKPSIINLANEHLDT

-2519 CSDYLSVFEIFSL
+2519 CSDYLSVFEIFAL
-2532 SERGWN
+2532 SEKGWN

-2550 IVKKEEDTSTLT
+2550 IVKKEEDTSTFT
-2562 TDDTI
+2562 TDDTV

-2578 YKTRVYQVL
+2578 YKTRVYEVL
-2587 KWYPNCNEIGLYDDK
+2587 KWYPNCNEICLYDDN
-2602 SVTSLAGMFNNTDNK
+2602 SVTSLEGMFNNTDNK
-2617 NVGPQITK
+2617 NVGTQITK
-2625 ISTLSGYFTNLT
+2625 VSTLPGYLT
-2637 NMSSMFS
+2637 NVTNMRKMFS
-2644 SCKFTSLDLSGFN
+2644 ACKFPSLDLSSFD
-2657 TRNITNMSQLFK
+2657 TRNITNMQQMFD
-2669 YCGVLASL
+2669 YCYALTSL
-2677 DLSGFNTSNV
+2677 DLTNFNTSNV
-2687 TDMADMFSACYA
+2687 TDMSNMFSSCYG

-2715 MKSMFEYC
+2715 MQQMFEYC
-2723 SGLTSI
+2723 SALTSI
-2729 NLSSFDTSNVTDMS
+2729 NLSSFDTSNVTDMY
-2743 NMFDGCSD
+2743 G
-2751 LASLDLSNFNT
+2751 
-2762 SKVTTMMGM
+2762 
-2771 FEYIRS
+2771 
-2777 LKTLDLSSFDTS
+2777 
-2789 SVTDMRDMFYYC
+2789 MFYYC
-2801 RGLTSVNVSSF
+2801 RGLTSIDLSSF
-2812 DTRNVTN
+2812 NTSKVTD

-2830 TTLDLS
+2830 TSLDLS
-2836 NFNTSKVTSMQAMF
+2836 HFNTSKVTNIQSMF
-2850 RDCTKLTTVNVSSF
+2850 RDCTKLTSLNVINF
-2864 DVSKVTELNVM
+2864 DVSNVTALNAM
-2875 FSGCSSIA
+2875 FSGCSSIT
-2883 TLDLS
+2883 TLNLS

-2893 SAVNMNFMFGDCA
+2893 NVTTMPVMFGECS

-2914 NFNTSKVTE
+2914 NFNTSKVTD

-2931 AKLTSLNLS
+2931 KKLTSINLS

-2950 SNMFYECTSLTS
+2950 SNMFYECSALTS

-2968 VTSNVTTMN
+2968 NTSSVTTMRAMFAYCSSLTSLDLTNFNTSSVTDMQSMFSLCSNLTSLNLSNFNTSNITSMYYMFNSCGKLTTLDLSSFDTSKVTSMSN
-2977 AMFAY
+2977 AFRDCSELTSVNISSFDTSKVTSMKGLFYGCRGLTTLDLSNFNTSKVTDMNCMFAY

-3002 QSMFSS
+3002 GQ
-3008 CGNLTSLNLSSFNTS
+3008 
-3023 NITSM
+3023 
-3028 YYMFNSCRKLTTL
+3028 
-3041 DLSNFNTSKV
+3041 
-3051 TSMSNTFRD
+3051 
-3060 CSGLTSVNISS
+3060 
-3071 FDTSN
+3071 
-3076 VTSMRGAF
+3076 
-3084 YGCKALVTLDV
+3084 
-3095 SNFNTSK
+3095 
-3102 VTDMNSMFAYCSGLT
+3102 
-3117 SLDLTNFDTN
+3117 
-3127 KVTDMGKM
+3127 M
-3135 FYTVSSL
+3135 FYTTSSL

-3150 FNAEYTNVL
+3150 FKAEYTNIL
-3159 QNSDTNLI
+3159 LNINNNLV

-3175 VNINLKLIGKTDFSL
+3175 VNINLKLVSSLNFSL

-3207 LNMYTDQLNALSE
+3207 LNMYETQLNALSE
-3220 EEKAGAVSKGWTLQS
+3220 EEKANAVSKGWTLQS

>member
-10 ISNDKSTVN
+10 IANDKSTVN

-115 IVIKNPIAVENE
+115 IIIKNPIAVENE
-127 SIVELALVDSAVVY
+127 SIVELALVDSAVVF
-141 ADLSEEITDIF
+141 ADLSEEVLDIF
-152 DEDKVYIM
+152 DDKNVYKM
-160 TDWKPGD
+160 TDWQPGD

-209 VNTNDDLSLDIDF
+209 VNTGDDLSLDIDF

-231 LRVFV
+231 LRVFI

-297 DPETAYDVGAN
+297 DSETAYDVGAN

-330 DGAVQEGVSCTSDTR
+330 DGAIQEGVSCTSDTR

-355 AGRYSCRAWIS
+355 AGRYSCKAWIS

-400 GTQLSFAYKVYKKN
+400 GAQLSFAYKVYKKN
-414 TVLFNTEIYVNDGLY
+414 EVLFNTEIYVNDGLY

-444 QLPEGTHTVKIVAK
+444 QLPEGTHIVKIVAK
-458 TPDGA
+458 TTDGTI
-463 FSDDVSWS
+463 SDY
-471 VTITPSTYQMLQPIK
+471 VTWNVIITPSTYKMLEPIK
-486 TGAVF
+486 TGSMF

-497 KSNTDEDKNSWIG
+497 KSNTDADKDSWIG
-510 TNQDNEQIPC
+510 LDQDNKQIPC
-520 VMNNFAYNSENGWGN
+520 VMNNFSYNSENGWVD
-535 NELTISGQ
+535 NELIISGN
-543 SHVVVPVSPL
+543 SNVIIPIKPL
-553 SNNAKYGFT
+553 STNAKYGFT

-574 ENAEVLSL
+574 ENAEVLTL
-582 WDDTKNCG
+582 WDNTKNCG

-603 VGNELRLFFSEDET
+603 AGNELRLFFSEDET

-689 TAESLNNFICNIT
+689 TPESLNNFICNIT

-738 CDAIFTSTDVTKYGE
+738 CDAVFTSTDVTKYGE

-902 SNVKTLGFDSKNFP
+902 SNVKTLGFDSANFP

-928 TSAGAFMAFDPT
+928 TSAGAFMAFDPA

-959 INNLLTPGKKIT
+959 INNLLTPGEKIT

-1017 INVEFPNQTLPVFIT
+1017 INIEFPNQTLPAFIT
-1032 INDVTYYIEIAD
+1032 INDVTYYMEIAD
-1044 PPAGNIVQ
+1044 PPAGNVVQ

-1071 RYPDEDDVGPEF
+1071 RYPDEDDVGPEY

-1095 VRRWINFADKS
+1095 VRRWVNFADKS
-1106 TDKEF
+1106 TDEEF

-1389 TDINSNKA
+1389 SDINSNKA

-1415 LGGTLRLNNSPLIQ
+1415 LGGTLRLNNSSLIQ

-1437 IDNLLLSTSL
+1437 IDNLLLPTSL
-1447 RNLRVLKLPDAIKTL
+1447 RNLKILRLPEAIKTL
-1462 VFENLSVLEV
+1462 VFENLSALEILEV
-1472 LEVAGSPVIEQLSLT
+1472 DGSPIIEQLSLT
-1487 NCPNVDFTIFTALKK
+1487 NCPNVDFNIFSTIKK
-1502 INSLYLNNSLVEAEV
+1502 IKSLYLNNSLTNADY
-1517 LTLNDVPNI
+1517 LSFNDVPNI
-1526 ELINMPKLYSLN
+1526 ELSNMPRLYSLN
-1538 LSPNDEYEDI
+1538 FSPNDEYEDI

-1556 PNITIKSSSCPN
+1556 QDITVKSSSCPN

-1586 DGVIQP
+1586 DGTIQP
-1592 YKVFAANTFDIS
+1592 YKVFAANTFDVS
-1604 QTGIRELDL
+1604 QTSIRELDL

-1657 KPYTEEFNE
+1657 KPYTEEYNE
-1666 NVLIKEAV
+1666 NVYNGYNQVTEIVKTSRQDKLVYDLTYNTDYIAIK
-1674 PNKKLECTN
+1674 PNSVYTVTAN
-1683 FISGQLDGNGIIQ
+1683 NVG
-1696 ESNWLSSEEYIEV
+1696 WLSIVGFDKTKKVKTNIYKATGTSDNKATSLTI
-1709 MPNTD
+1709 PND
-1714 ITNNSTVTYLHTSV
+1714 IHFIMFGAISQ
-1728 AEYDKDKKFIKIT
+1728 YDL
-1741 KNTNP
+1741 
-1746 FTCTLGKDTAYI
+1746 TLNYSKPQT
-1758 RLSVESN
+1758 
-1765 TDIITY
+1765 
-1771 TGCKYRV
+1771 
-1778 PNIIPTAANGSIICN
+1778 PNIVPTAANGSIICN
-1793 MWSNNTNQPTSTSPY
+1793 MWSPNTNQPTSTSPY

-1827 KIDTNVKIVN
+1827 KVNCEVEKIGIDKMYGLYRGTANTSLGNTYTPETATTGTQTLISPIRVNNGDTIVVNSQSKNSRFKYAIVDENNKVLKARESGYTNINNSINIDIENANKIIIDFLNGEEIGAELKVVINNILYNVEIIN
-1837 DKRVKRINDR
+1837 DKSKILNDVIDLSK
-1847 YYWYQG
+1847 YY
-1853 DGHFCEGLDADP
+1853 
-1865 NTKIELTP
+1865 TR
-1873 FKLPLNV
+1873 LN
-1880 GEIKISTNVISAMN
+1880 
-1894 NHIVSESVDG
+1894 
-1904 YSKRISGNSP
+1904 NSSS
-1914 LTYTCTDGVVYYLA
+1914 
-1928 LCAEIVDGLEWIQVE
+1928 I
-1943 FLNKI
+1943 
-1948 YRFYFNDFE
+1948 
-1957 TIDNQTTH
+1957 
-1965 VELRTTYLTN
+1965 
-1975 LDELKTTVKGNDF
+1975 
-1988 SVTMPKRISDY
+1988 TMPKRISDY
-1999 KVRMIN
+1999 KVRMTN

-2049 TDDVTRLPMPAN
+2049 TNDVTRLPMPSN
-2061 KMWTINNEYNK
+2061 KMWMIKNDYNK
-2072 LYGTNFV
+2072 LYGTDFV

-2128 ELHIFDNNDI
+2128 ELHIFDNNNI
-2138 TSLTNFIGSGVDG
+2138 TSLTNFIGGGFDN
-2151 KPYNNTYASSQIKK
+2151 KPYNSTYARPQIKK
-2165 VYFMEG
+2165 IYFMEE
-2171 YFNKLTNLSWAFRTC
+2171 YFSKLTNLSWAFRSC
-2186 KVEEVHNIPNSVI
+2186 SIEEVHNIPNSVI
-2199 DMSGFASYGTPI
+2199 DMTGFASYGTPI

-2220 VEILSQTFKNAHSL
+2220 VEILSQTFKNANSL

-2248 ETFYDCN
+2248 ETFHNCN
-2255 NLNCQFDLTNL
+2255 NLNCRFDLSHLSNL
-2266 VNLDINGLKET
+2266 NENGLKET

-2291 SNYSGKLEQ
+2291 TNYKGGLMQ
-2300 TFKGTKITTAPVLP
+2300 TFQGTNITTAPVIP
-2314 DGITS
+2314 DGVTS
-2319 LSQTFENCKQLTTVG
+2319 LKYTFQSCKQLTTVG
-2334 NIPSSCNDFYRAFY
+2334 NIPSSCNDFNSAFNY
-2348 CCSKLAS
+2348 CSNLVS
-2355 APETGWNGIMHG
+2355 VPETGWNGDMYRV
-2367 AFNECTTLNQKIVI
+2367 FNGCAKLNQKIVI
-2381 SSLGEGVRNGNYIFN
+2381 SSLGEGVQNGNYIFN
-2396 GCTLLSITPVLP
+2396 GCTSLTITPVLP
-2408 DSYNGQLIQTFAG
+2408 DSYNGELIQTFAG

-2436 INACYQGCS
+2436 MNACYKGCD
-2445 KITEVT
+2445 KLTEVT

-2466 CTSLTTINWEGQRN
+2466 CSSLTTVNWEGQRS
-2480 SDFSLITLGAPSY
+2480 SDFNLITLGAPSY

-2550 IVKKEEDTSTLT
+2550 IVKKEEDTSTFT
-2562 TDDTI
+2562 TDDTV
-2567 TMALIELTQDN
+2567 TMALIELTQAN
-2578 YKTRVYQVL
+2578 YKTRVYEVL
-2587 KWYPNCNEIGLYDDK
+2587 KWYPNCNEICLYDDN
-2602 SVTSLAGMFNNTDNK
+2602 SVTSLEGMFNSTDNK
-2617 NVGPQITK
+2617 KVSSQITK
-2625 ISTLSGYFTNLT
+2625 ISTLSGYLTKLT
-2637 NMSSMFS
+2637 NMCNMFYN
-2644 SCKFTSLDLSGFN
+2644 CTFPSLDLSSFD
-2657 TRNITNMSQLFK
+2657 TRNVTNMKQMFQ
-2669 YCGVLASL
+2669 YCDALTSL

-2687 TDMADMFSACYA
+2687 TDM
-2699 LTTLDLSNF
+2699 
-2708 NTSKVTT
+2708 
-2715 MKSMFEYC
+2715 
-2723 SGLTSI
+2723 
-2729 NLSSFDTSNVTDMS
+2729 S
-2743 NMFDGCSD
+2743 NMFDSCGA
-2751 LASLDLSNFNT
+2751 LTSLDLSNFNT
-2762 SKVTTMMGM
+2762 SKVTNMKQM
-2771 FEYIRS
+2771 FEYSRS
-2777 LKTLDLSSFDTS
+2777 LTSLDLSSFDTS
-2789 SVTDMRDMFYYC
+2789 NVTDMRDMFYYC
-2801 RGLTSVNVSSF
+2801 RGLTTLNISSF
-2812 DTRNVTN
+2812 NTSKVTD

-2836 NFNTSKVTSMQAMF
+2836 HFNTSKVTNMQSMF
-2850 RDCTKLTTVNVSSF
+2850 RDCTKLTSLNVINF
-2864 DVSKVTELNVM
+2864 DVSNVTVLNAM
-2875 FSGCSSIA
+2875 FSGCSSIT
-2883 TLDLS
+2883 TLNLS

-2893 SAVNMNFMFGDCA
+2893 NVTSMAVMFGDCI

-2914 NFNTSKVTE
+2914 NFNTSKVTD

-2931 AKLTSLNLS
+2931 KKLTSLNLS
-2940 SFDTSKVKDM
+2940 SFDTSKVSDM
-2950 SNMFYECTSLTS
+2950 SNMFYECSSLTT

-2968 VTSNVTTMN
+2968 NTSSVTTMR
-2977 AMFAY
+2977 AMFTY

-3008 CGNLTSLNLSSFNTS
+3008 CNNLTSLNLSNFNTS

-3028 YYMFNSCRKLTTL
+3028 YYMFNSCGKLTTLDLSSFNTSKVTSMSNAFRDCSKLTSINLSSFDTSKVTSMRSLFYRCNSLTTL
-3041 DLSNFNTSKV
+3041 DLSNFNTS
-3051 TSMSNTFRD
+3051 
-3060 CSGLTSVNISS
+3060 
-3071 FDTSN
+3071 N
-3076 VTSMRGAF
+3076 VTDM
-3084 YGCKALVTLDV
+3084 YGMFAYCSSITSLDLT
-3095 SNFNTSK
+3095 NFNTSK
-3102 VTDMNSMFAYCSGLT
+3102 VTDMEQ
-3117 SLDLTNFDTN
+3117 
-3127 KVTDMGKM
+3127 M

-3150 FNAEYTNVL
+3150 FKATYKNVL
-3159 QNSDTNLI
+3159 LNINDNLV

-3175 VNINLKLIGKTDFSL
+3175 VNINLKLVSSLNFSL

-3207 LNMYTDQLNALSE
+3207 LNMYETQLNALTE
-3220 EEKAGAVSKGWTLQS
+3220 EEKATAVSKGWTLQS

>member
-10 ISNDKSTVN
+10 IANDKSTVN

-115 IVIKNPIAVENE
+115 IVIKNPIAIENE

-152 DEDKVYIM
+152 DKDKVYIM
-160 TDWKPGD
+160 TDWQPGD

-209 VNTNDDLSLDIDF
+209 VNTGDDLSLDIDF

-491 IASAKN
+491 IVSAKN

-787 GKHKLDPFNHGIGET
+787 GKRKLDPFNHGIGET

-902 SNVKTLGFDSKNFP
+902 SNVKTMGFDSKNFP

-940 KHGVV
+940 KHGV
-945 RNYIQVGNNRVSSD
+945 G
-959 INNLLTPGKKIT
+959 
-971 IFSSETINVRVKYG
+971 
-985 YVTDGN
+985 
-991 YSTYVKTFTGTHEIP
+991 
-1006 ADVTAGYSEAV
+1006 
-1017 INVEFPNQTLPVFIT
+1017 
-1032 INDVTYYIEIAD
+1032 
-1044 PPAGNIVQ
+1044 
-1052 KTVADEAAELAYY
+1052 EAAELAYY

-1095 VRRWINFADKS
+1095 IRRWINFADKS
-1106 TDKEF
+1106 TDEEF

-1339 AQAETDQEVFIYGG
+1339 AQAATDQEVFIYGG

-1389 TDINSNKA
+1389 SDINSNKA

-1487 NCPNVDFTIFTALKK
+1487 NCPNVDFTIFTTLKK
-1502 INSLYLNNSLVEAEV
+1502 INSLYLNNSLVEADV

-1526 ELINMPKLYSLN
+1526 ELINMPRLYSLN

-1666 NVLIKEAV
+1666 NVYNGYNQVTEIVKTSRQDKLVYDLKYNTDYIAIK
-1674 PNKKLECTN
+1674 PNSVYT
-1683 FISGQLDGNGIIQ
+1683 IT
-1696 ESNWLSSEEYIEV
+1696 SNKDVGWLSIVGFDKTKKVKTNIYKATETSDNKATSLTI
-1709 MPNTD
+1709 PND
-1714 ITNNSTVTYLHTSV
+1714 IHFIMFGAISQ
-1728 AEYDKDKKFIKIT
+1728 YDL
-1741 KNTNP
+1741 
-1746 FTCTLGKDTAYI
+1746 TLNYSKPQT
-1758 RLSVESN
+1758 
-1765 TDIITY
+1765 
-1771 TGCKYRV
+1771 

-1827 KIDTNVKIVN
+1827 KINTNVKVVN
-1837 DKRVKRINDR
+1837 DKRVKRINNIF
-1847 YYWYQG
+1847 YWYQG
-1853 DGHFCEGLDADP
+1853 EGNFCKNQWSDNNPKVA
-1865 NTKIELTP
+1865 LTP

-1880 GEIKISTNVISAMN
+1880 GEIKISTNVASAMN

-1904 YSKRISGNSP
+1904 DSKRIEGNSP
-1914 LTYTCTDGVVYYLA
+1914 LTYKCTDGVVYYLA
-1928 LCAEIVDGLEWIQVE
+1928 LCTSIVDGLEWIQVE
-1943 FLNKI
+1943 FLNTI

-1957 TIDNQTTH
+1957 IIDRETTP

-1975 LDELKTTVKGNDF
+1975 LDELKTIVKGNDF

-2049 TDDVTRLPMPAN
+2049 TDDVTRLPMPSN

-2072 LYGTNFV
+2072 LYGTDFV

-2090 DFSNRTENPNITKA
+2090 DFSNKATNENITKA
-2104 YIELTSSNYQTRID
+2104 YIELTQDNYKSRID
-2118 EVLQWYPNCT
+2118 EVIQWYPNCT
-2128 ELHIFDNNDI
+2128 DIFVFESGTI
-2138 TSLTNFIGSGVDG
+2138 TDLSSMFENGNQNFNH
-2151 KPYNNTYASSQIKK
+2151 KKQIINFT
-2165 VYFMEG
+2165 FMDG
-2171 YFNKLTNLSWAFRTC
+2171 YFNQLVSLYMSFRGMTNLK
-2186 KVEEVHNIPNSVI
+2186 KVVNIPDSVENMYICFGQTTNLEEVNIPLNVI
-2199 DMSGFASYGTPI
+2199 DLSFCFAGLT
-2211 KYISNFPTS
+2211 K
-2220 VEILSQTFKNAHSL
+2220 LSFH
-2234 VSVPELPSTVKDMY
+2234 
-2248 ETFYDCN
+2248 
-2255 NLNCQFDLTNL
+2255 
-2266 VNLDINGLKET
+2266 NLDLSKHTKLNNMKQAFVA
-2277 WRECTS
+2277 CN
-2283 LTYTPILP
+2283 LTGQPILP
-2291 SNYSGKLEQ
+2291 SNYKGALVQ
-2300 TFKGTKITTAPVLP
+2300 TFQGTKITTAPVLP

-2319 LSQTFENCKQLTTVG
+2319 LRQVFKQCSELTTVS
-2334 NIPSSCNDFYRAFY
+2334 NIPSSCTDFYETFY
-2348 CCSKLAS
+2348 ECKKLTS
-2355 APETGWNGIMHG
+2355 VPETGYKGYMANTFIR
-2367 AFNECTTLNQKIVI
+2367 CSSLNQKIVI
-2381 SSLGEGVRNGNYIFN
+2381 SSARLLTATFEGCTALSVTPTLPNEYTGDMTKCFN
-2396 GCTLLSITPVLP
+2396 GCSSLITPPV
-2408 DSYNGQLIQTFAG
+2408 
-2421 TALTTPAKIPNNVTN
+2421 IPLGVTSMAN
-2436 INACYQGCS
+2436 CYQGCE
-2445 KITEVT
+2445 KITDAT
-2451 IPLTNLTTYDNALTG
+2451 IPLTNLTTYDAALTG
-2466 CTSLTTINWEGQRN
+2466 CNSLTTINWEGQRT
-2480 SDFSLITLGAPSY
+2480 SDFNLITLGAPSY

-2519 CSDYLSVFEIFSL
+2519 CSDYLSVFDIFSL

-2550 IVKKEEDTSTLT
+2550 IVKKEEDTSTFT
-2562 TDDTI
+2562 TDDTV
-2567 TMALIELTQDN
+2567 TMALIELTQAN
-2578 YKTRVYQVL
+2578 YKTRVYEVL
-2587 KWYPNCNEIGLYDDK
+2587 KWYPSCNEICLYDDN
-2602 SVTSLAGMFNNTDNK
+2602 SVTSLEGMFDSTNK
-2617 NVGPQITK
+2617 NVSSQITK
-2625 ISTLSGYFTNLT
+2625 ISTLSGYLTKVT
-2637 NMSSMFS
+2637 NMCNMFYK
-2644 SCKFTSLDLSGFN
+2644 CAFPSLDLSSFD
-2657 TRNITNMSQLFK
+2657 TRNVTNMKQMFQ
-2669 YCGVLASL
+2669 YCDALTSL

-2687 TDMADMFSACYA
+2687 TDMSNMFDSCSALTSLDLSHFNTSKVTNMKQMFEYSRS

-2708 NTSKVTT
+2708 
-2715 MKSMFEYC
+2715 
-2723 SGLTSI
+2723 
-2729 NLSSFDTSNVTDMS
+2729 DTSN
-2743 NMFDGCSD
+2743 
-2751 LASLDLSNFNT
+2751 
-2762 SKVTTMMGM
+2762 
-2771 FEYIRS
+2771 
-2777 LKTLDLSSFDTS
+2777 
-2789 SVTDMRDMFYYC
+2789 VTDMRDMFYYC
-2801 RGLTSVNVSSF
+2801 RGLTTLNLSSF
-2812 DTRNVTN
+2812 NTSKVTD

-2830 TTLDLS
+2830 TSLDLS
-2836 NFNTSKVTSMQAMF
+2836 HFNTSKVTNMQSMF
-2850 RDCTKLTTVNVSSF
+2850 RDCTKLTSLNVINF
-2864 DVSKVTELNVM
+2864 DVSNVTVLNAM
-2875 FSGCSSIA
+2875 FSGCSSIT
-2883 TLDLS
+2883 TLNLS

-2893 SAVNMNFMFGDCA
+2893 NVKTMTVMFGDCS

-2914 NFNTSKVTE
+2914 NFNTSKVTD
-2923 MRQMFSSC
+2923 MRQMFGSC
-2931 AKLTSLNLS
+2931 KKLTSLNLS
-2940 SFDTSKVKDM
+2940 SFDTGKVTDM
-2950 SNMFYECTSLTS
+2950 SNMFYECSSLTT

-2968 VTSNVTTMN
+2968 NTSSVTTMR

-2982 CSSITSLDLTNFNTS
+2982 CSSLTSLDLTNFNTS

-3008 CGNLTSLNLSSFNTS
+3008 CNNLTSLNLSNFNTS

-3028 YYMFNSCRKLTTL
+3028 YYMFNSCGKLTTLDLSSFNTSKVTSMSNAFRDCSGLTSINLSSFDTSKVTSMKSLFYGCRSLTTL
-3041 DLSNFNTSKV
+3041 DLSNFNTSK
-3051 TSMSNTFRD
+3051 
-3060 CSGLTSVNISS
+3060 I
-3071 FDTSN
+3071 
-3076 VTSMRGAF
+3076 
-3084 YGCKALVTLDV
+3084 
-3095 SNFNTSK
+3095 
-3102 VTDMNSMFAYCSGLT
+3102 TDMYGMFAYCSSLT
-3117 SLDLTNFDTN
+3117 SLDLTNFNTSS
-3127 KVTDMGKM
+3127 VTDMGQM

-3150 FNAEYTNVL
+3150 FKAEYKNVL
-3159 QNSDTNLI
+3159 LNINNNLV

-3175 VNINLKLIGKTDFSL
+3175 VNINLKLVSSLNFSL
-3190 TNIRSLL
+3190 TNIRSLI

-3207 LNMYTDQLNALSE
+3207 LNMYETQLNALSE
-3220 EEKAGAVSKGWTLQS
+3220 EEKATAVSKGWTLQS

>member
-10 ISNDKSTVN
+10 IANDTSTVN

-115 IVIKNPIAVENE
+115 IIIKNPIAVENE
-127 SIVELALVDSAVVY
+127 SIVELALVDSAVVF
-141 ADLSEEITDIF
+141 ADLSEEVLDIF
-152 DEDKVYIM
+152 DDKNVYKM
-160 TDWKPGD
+160 TDWQPGD

-209 VNTNDDLSLDIDF
+209 VNTGDDLSLDIDF

-379 VLLDDTALVI
+379 VLLDDTALII
-389 TSYEKTLTAEE
+389 TSYAKTLTAEE
-400 GTQLSFAYKVYKKN
+400 GAQLSFAYKVYKKN

-429 ATGSCGLEKSYFVTD
+429 ATGSCGVEKSYFVTD

-510 TNQDNEQIPC
+510 TNQDDEQIPC

-535 NELTISGQ
+535 NELVISGQ
-543 SHVVVPVSPL
+543 SHVVVPISPL

-603 VGNELRLFFSEDET
+603 VGNELRLFFSEDEI

-711 KFQNGEHLPTLTV
+711 KFQNGEHLPTLTI

-876 PLMEGQ
+876 PLLEGQ

-902 SNVKTLGFDSKNFP
+902 SNVKTMGFDSKNFP

-940 KHGVV
+940 KHGV
-945 RNYIQVGNNRVSSD
+945 G
-959 INNLLTPGKKIT
+959 
-971 IFSSETINVRVKYG
+971 
-985 YVTDGN
+985 
-991 YSTYVKTFTGTHEIP
+991 
-1006 ADVTAGYSEAV
+1006 
-1017 INVEFPNQTLPVFIT
+1017 
-1032 INDVTYYIEIAD
+1032 
-1044 PPAGNIVQ
+1044 
-1052 KTVADEAAELAYY
+1052 EAAELAYY

-1095 VRRWINFADKS
+1095 IRRWINFADKS
-1106 TDKEF
+1106 TDEEF
-1111 VANFEQYFNKQYTF
+1111 IANFEQYFNKQYTF

-1339 AQAETDQEVFIYGG
+1339 AQAATDQEVFIYGG

-1389 TDINSNKA
+1389 SDINSNKA

-1447 RNLRVLKLPDAIKTL
+1447 RNLRVLKLPGAIKTL

-1472 LEVAGSPVIEQLSLT
+1472 LEVDGSPVIEQLSLT
-1487 NCPNVDFTIFTALKK
+1487 NCPNVDFTIFTTLKK

-1517 LTLNDVPNI
+1517 LTLNDVPNM

-1586 DGVIQP
+1586 DGTIQP

-1604 QTGIRELDL
+1604 QTSIKELDL

-1674 PNKKLECTN
+1674 PNKKLECSN
-1683 FISGQLDGNGIIQ
+1683 FISGQLDGNGIVQ

-1714 ITNNSTVTYLHTSV
+1714 ITNNNTVTYLHTSV

-1827 KIDTNVKIVN
+1827 KIDTNVKVVN
-1837 DKRVKRINDR
+1837 DKRVKRINNIF
-1847 YYWYQG
+1847 YWYQG
-1853 DGHFCEGLDADP
+1853 EGNFCKNQWSDTNPKVA
-1865 NTKIELTP
+1865 LTP

-1880 GEIKISTNVISAMN
+1880 GEIKISTNIASKMN

-1904 YSKRISGNSP
+1904 YSKRIEGSSP
-1914 LTYTCTDGVVYYLA
+1914 LTYTCTDGVVHYLA

-1957 TIDNQTTH
+1957 IIDRETTP

-1975 LDELKTTVKGNDF
+1975 LDELKTIVKGNDF

-2049 TDDVTRLPMPAN
+2049 TNDVTRLPMPAN
-2061 KMWTINNEYNK
+2061 KMWTINNDYNK
-2072 LYGTNFV
+2072 LYGTDYV
-2079 DVTEVWAYKND
+2079 DVIDVWAYKND
-2090 DFSNRTENPNITKA
+2090 DFSNRTENPNIVKA
-2104 YIELTSSNYQTRID
+2104 YIELTQDNYKSRID
-2118 EVLQWYPNCT
+2118 EVIQWYPNCT
-2128 ELHIFDNNDI
+2128 ELYLFEDGSVTDLSYMLGKENANSGNPNARAKVKIVRFMDDYFKNTTSAYIMCKDNTSIEEIYNMPNSI
-2138 TSLTNFIGSGVDG
+2138 TDMGRCFAGCS
-2151 KPYNNTYASSQIKK
+2151 
-2165 VYFMEG
+2165 
-2171 YFNKLTNLSWAFRTC
+2171 KLT
-2186 KVEEVHNIPNSVI
+2186 H
-2199 DMSGFASYGTPI
+2199 
-2211 KYISNFPTS
+2211 ISNFPNS
-2220 VEILSQTFKNAHSL
+2220 MSEAFNL
-2234 VSVPELPSTVKDMY
+2234 VSGCNIITKIPEIPNTVS
-2248 ETFYDCN
+2248 
-2255 NLNCQFDLTNL
+2255 NLEGAFASCRALNQQFDLSNYTHIQPGRL
-2266 VNLDINGLKET
+2266 
-2277 WRECTS
+2277 REAWDGCSS

-2291 SNYSGKLEQ
+2291 SNYSGNLNLA
-2300 TFKGTKITTAPVLP
+2300 FAGTSIATASVIP
-2314 DGITS
+2314 DGVTS
-2319 LSQTFENCKQLTTVG
+2319 LRQAFQNCKQLTTVS
-2334 NIPSSCNDFYRAFY
+2334 NIPSSCNDFNGAFQY
-2348 CCSKLAS
+2348 CSNLVS
-2355 APETGWNGIMHG
+2355 VPETGWKGVMYRT
-2367 AFNECTTLNQKIVI
+2367 FSDCTKLNQKIVI
-2381 SSLGEGVRNGNYIFN
+2381 SSLGEGVQNGNYIFN
-2396 GCTLLSITPVLP
+2396 GCTSLSITPALP

-2421 TALTTPAKIPNNVTN
+2421 TALTTPTKIPNNVTN
-2436 INACYQGCS
+2436 INGCYKECS
-2445 KITEVT
+2445 KLTEVT
-2451 IPLTNLTTYDNALTG
+2451 IPITNITTYDNALTG
-2466 CTSLTTINWEGQRN
+2466 CTSLTTINWEGQRT
-2480 SDFSLITLGAPSY
+2480 SDFNLTALGAPSY
-2493 SKPSIINLANEHLAT
+2493 SKSSIINLANEHLAT

-2550 IVKKEEDTSTLT
+2550 IVKKEEDTSTFT
-2562 TDDTI
+2562 TDDTV
-2567 TMALIELTQDN
+2567 TMALIELAQDN
-2578 YKTRVYQVL
+2578 YKTRVYEVL
-2587 KWYPNCNEIGLYDDK
+2587 KWYPNCNEICLYDDN
-2602 SVTSLAGMFNNTDNK
+2602 SVTSLEGMFNNTDNK
-2617 NVGPQITK
+2617 NVSTQITK
-2625 ISTLSGYFTNLT
+2625 VSTLPGYLTNVT
-2637 NMSSMFS
+2637 NMSKMFS
-2644 SCKFTSLDLSGFN
+2644 ACKFPSLDLSSFD
-2657 TRNITNMSQLFK
+2657 TRNITNMQGVFD
-2669 YCGVLASL
+2669 YCYALTSL
-2677 DLSGFNTSNV
+2677 DLTNFNTSNV
-2687 TDMADMFSACYA
+2687 TDMSKMFSSCYG

-2715 MKSMFEYC
+2715 MKQMFEYC
-2723 SGLTSI
+2723 SALTSI
-2729 NLSSFDTSNVTDMS
+2729 NLSSFDTSNVTDMY
-2743 NMFDGCSD
+2743 G
-2751 LASLDLSNFNT
+2751 L
-2762 SKVTTMMGM
+2762 
-2771 FEYIRS
+2771 
-2777 LKTLDLSSFDTS
+2777 
-2789 SVTDMRDMFYYC
+2789 FYYC
-2801 RGLTSVNVSSF
+2801 RGLTSIDLSSF
-2812 DTRNVTN
+2812 NTSKVTD

-2830 TTLDLS
+2830 TTLDLPH
-2836 NFNTSKVTSMQAMF
+2836 FNTSKVTNMQSMF
-2850 RDCTKLTTVNVSSF
+2850 RDCTKLTSLNVINF
-2864 DVSKVTELNVM
+2864 DVSNVTALNAM
-2875 FSGCSSIA
+2875 FSGCSSIT
-2883 TLDLS
+2883 TLNLS

-2893 SAVNMNFMFGDCA
+2893 NVTTMPVMFGECS

-2914 NFNTSKVTE
+2914 NFNTSKVTD

-2931 AKLTSLNLS
+2931 KKLTSINLS

-2950 SNMFYECTSLTS
+2950 SNMFYECSSLTI
-2962 LDLSNF
+2962 LDISNF
-2968 VTSNVTTMN
+2968 NTSNVTTMR

-2982 CSSITSLDLTNFNTS
+2982 CSSLTSLDLTNFNTSNVTDMQSMFSSCNNLTSLNLSNFNTSNITSMYYMFNSCGKLTTLDLSSFDTSKVTSMSNAFRDCSELTSVNISSFDTSKVTSMKGLFYGCRGLTTLDLSNFNTSKVTDMYGMFAYCSSLTSLDLTNFNTS

-3002 QSMFSS
+3002 GQ
-3008 CGNLTSLNLSSFNTS
+3008 
-3023 NITSM
+3023 
-3028 YYMFNSCRKLTTL
+3028 
-3041 DLSNFNTSKV
+3041 
-3051 TSMSNTFRD
+3051 
-3060 CSGLTSVNISS
+3060 
-3071 FDTSN
+3071 
-3076 VTSMRGAF
+3076 
-3084 YGCKALVTLDV
+3084 
-3095 SNFNTSK
+3095 
-3102 VTDMNSMFAYCSGLT
+3102 
-3117 SLDLTNFDTN
+3117 
-3127 KVTDMGKM
+3127 M

-3150 FNAEYTNVL
+3150 FKAEYKDVL
-3159 QNSDTNLI
+3159 LNINNNLV

-3175 VNINLKLIGKTDFSL
+3175 VNINLKLVSSLNFSL
-3190 TNIRSLL
+3190 TNIRSLI

-3207 LNMYTDQLNALSE
+3207 LNMYETQLNALSE
-3220 EEKAGAVSKGWTLQS
+3220 EEKATAVSKGWTLQS

>member
-10 ISNDKSTVN
+10 IANDKSTVN

-70 NDTVILTVTGDMID
+70 NDTVILTITGDMID

-945 RNYIQVGNNRVSSD
+945 RNYIQVGNNLVSSD

-1548 TIAEMQTK
+1548 TIAEIQTK
-1556 PNITIKSSSCPN
+1556 PNITIKSSSCLN

-1636 YDLKQSVITDG
+1636 YDLNQSVITDG
-1647 AFNTIHNDLI
+1647 AFKTIHNDLI

-1827 KIDTNVKIVN
+1827 KIDTNVKVVN

-1880 GEIKISTNVISAMN
+1880 GEIKISTNVISTMN

-2049 TDDVTRLPMPAN
+2049 TDDVTRLPMPSN

-2072 LYGTNFV
+2072 LYGTDFI
-2079 DVTEVWAYKND
+2079 DVIEVWAYKND
-2090 DFSNRTENPNITKA
+2090 DFGNKVSNENITKA
-2104 YIELTSSNYQTRID
+2104 YIELTQDNYKSRID

-2128 ELHIFDNNDI
+2128 DIFVFESGTITNLNNMFDKGTQNYNHKNQI
-2138 TSLTNFIGSGVDG
+2138 INF
-2151 KPYNNTYASSQIKK
+2151 T
-2165 VYFMEG
+2165 FMDG
-2171 YFNKLTNLSWAFRTC
+2171 YFNQLVSLYLSFRGMINLKKVVNIPDSVENMYICFGQSENLEEANIPLNVTNLSYCF
-2186 KVEEVHNIPNSVI
+2186 
-2199 DMSGFASYGTPI
+2199 SGLE
-2211 KYISNFPTS
+2211 K
-2220 VEILSQTFKNAHSL
+2220 LSFH
-2234 VSVPELPSTVKDMY
+2234 
-2248 ETFYDCN
+2248 
-2255 NLNCQFDLTNL
+2255 
-2266 VNLDINGLKET
+2266 NLDLSKHTKLNSMTQAFLG
-2277 WRECTS
+2277 CN
-2283 LTYTPILP
+2283 LTGQPILP
-2291 SNYSGKLEQ
+2291 SNYKGELVQ
-2300 TFKGTKITTAPVLP
+2300 TFQATKITTAPVIP
-2314 DGITS
+2314 DGVTS
-2319 LSQTFENCKQLTTVG
+2319 LKQTFENCKQLTTVG
-2334 NIPSSCNDFYRAFY
+2334 NIPSSCNVFSSTFNY
-2348 CCSKLAS
+2348 CSNLVS
-2355 APETGWNGIMHG
+2355 VPETGWNGNMHS
-2367 AFNECTTLNQKIVI
+2367 AFNGCSKLNQKIVI
-2381 SSLGEGVRNGNYIFN
+2381 SSLDGDNRNGNYIFN
-2396 GCTLLSITPVLP
+2396 GCTSLSITPVLP
-2408 DSYNGQLIQTFAG
+2408 DSYNGELIQTFAG
-2421 TALTTPAKIPNNVTN
+2421 TALTTPAKISNNVTN
-2436 INACYQGCS
+2436 MNGCYRECS

-2451 IPLTNLTTYDNALTG
+2451 IPLTNLTTYDDALTG
-2466 CTSLTTINWEGQRN
+2466 CTSLMTINWAGQRT
-2480 SDFSLITLGAPSY
+2480 SDFNLTTLGAPSY
-2493 SKPSIINLANEHLAT
+2493 SKPSIINLVNEHLAT

-2519 CSDYLSVFEIFSL
+2519 CSDYLSVFEIFAL
-2532 SERGWN
+2532 SEKGWN

-2550 IVKKEEDTSTLT
+2550 IVKKEEDTSTFT
-2562 TDDTI
+2562 TDDTV
-2567 TMALIELTQDN
+2567 TMALIELTQAN
-2578 YKTRVYQVL
+2578 YKTRVYEVL
-2587 KWYPNCNEIGLYDDK
+2587 KWYPNCNEICLYDDN
-2602 SVTSLAGMFNNTDNK
+2602 SVTSLEGMFDSTNK
-2617 NVGPQITK
+2617 NVSSQITK
-2625 ISTLSGYFTNLT
+2625 ISTLSGYLTKVT
-2637 NMSSMFS
+2637 NMYNMFYN
-2644 SCKFTSLDLSGFN
+2644 CDFPSLDLSSFD
-2657 TRNITNMSQLFK
+2657 TRNVTNMKQMFQ
-2669 YCGVLASL
+2669 YCDALTSL

-2687 TDMADMFSACYA
+2687 TDM
-2699 LTTLDLSNF
+2699 
-2708 NTSKVTT
+2708 
-2715 MKSMFEYC
+2715 
-2723 SGLTSI
+2723 
-2729 NLSSFDTSNVTDMS
+2729 S
-2743 NMFDGCSD
+2743 NMFDSCSA
-2751 LASLDLSNFNT
+2751 LTSLDLSNFNT
-2762 SKVTTMMGM
+2762 SKVTNMKQM
-2771 FEYIRS
+2771 FEYSRS
-2777 LKTLDLSSFDTS
+2777 LTTLDLSNFDTS
-2789 SVTDMRDMFYYC
+2789 NVTDMRDMFYYC
-2801 RGLTSVNVSSF
+2801 RGLTTLNISSF
-2812 DTRNVTN
+2812 NTSKVTD

-2830 TTLDLS
+2830 TSLDLS
-2836 NFNTSKVTSMQAMF
+2836 NFDTSKVTNMQSMF
-2850 RDCTKLTTVNVSSF
+2850 RDCTKLTSLNVINF
-2864 DVSKVTELNVM
+2864 DVSNVTVLNAM
-2875 FSGCSSIA
+2875 FSGCSSIT
-2883 TLDLS
+2883 TLNLS

-2893 SAVNMNFMFGDCA
+2893 NVTTMTVMFGDCS

-2914 NFNTSKVTE
+2914 NFNTSKVTD
-2923 MRQMFSSC
+2923 MRQMFGSC
-2931 AKLTSLNLS
+2931 KKLTSLNLS
-2940 SFDTSKVKDM
+2940 SFDTSKVRDM
-2950 SNMFYECTSLTS
+2950 SNMFYECSSLTT

-2968 VTSNVTTMN
+2968 NTSSVTTMRG
-2977 AMFAY
+2977 MFAY
-2982 CSSITSLDLTNFNTS
+2982 CSSLTSLDLTNFNTS

-3008 CGNLTSLNLSSFNTS
+3008 CSNLTSLNLSSFNTS
-3023 NITSM
+3023 KITSM
-3028 YYMFNSCRKLTTL
+3028 YYMFNSCSKLTTLDLSSFNTSKVTSISNAFRDCSGLTSINISSFDTNNVTSMRGVFYGCRSLTTL

-3051 TSMSNTFRD
+3051 TDM
-3060 CSGLTSVNISS
+3060 
-3071 FDTSN
+3071 
-3076 VTSMRGAF
+3076 
-3084 YGCKALVTLDV
+3084 YG
-3095 SNFNTSK
+3095 
-3102 VTDMNSMFAYCSGLT
+3102 MFAYCSSLT
-3117 SLDLTNFDTN
+3117 SLDLTNFNTSS
-3127 KVTDMGKM
+3127 VTDMGQM

-3150 FNAEYTNVL
+3150 FKAEYKNVL
-3159 QNSDTNLI
+3159 LNINDNLV

-3175 VNINLKLIGKTDFSL
+3175 VNINLKLVSSLNFSL
-3190 TNIRSLL
+3190 TNIRSLI

-3207 LNMYTDQLNALSE
+3207 LNMYETQLNALSE
-3220 EEKAGAVSKGWTLQS
+3220 EEKATAVSKGWTLQS

>member
-1 MIYTNVDMT
+1 M
-10 ISNDKSTVN
+10 
-19 SKVVLYRGD
+19 
-28 KNVEIRLYMK
+28 
-38 GNRFV
+38 
-43 VQQNMYAQLI
+43 
-53 IVRPSAPS
+53 
-61 VFSEIAKIN
+61 
-70 NDTVILTVTGDMID
+70 
-84 EFKETGEYSFQIRL
+84 
-98 YDDNQVARV
+98 
-107 TLPPVQNG
+107 
-115 IVIKNPIAVENE
+115 
-127 SIVELALVDSAVVY
+127 
-141 ADLSEEITDIF
+141 
-152 DEDKVYIM
+152 
-160 TDWKPGD
+160 
-167 VITAARLNKI
+167 
-177 EEGLYYVSKNGGGG
+177 
-191 GGGATAPYISTT
+191 
-203 LPETVL
+203 
-209 VNTNDDLSLDIDF
+209 
-222 NSPNPGRGT
+222 
-231 LRVFV
+231 
-236 NNVDTINTKVMMGQ
+236 
-250 TTTIVPHTAFTRG
+250 
-263 SNQIT
+263 
-268 VYVIDRVGVISNTLT
+268 
-283 FYVRYGGLELETDF
+283 
-297 DPETAYDVGAN
+297 
-308 IRFYFTPTALDTSKP
+308 
-323 LTMYMEI
+323 
-330 DGAVQEGVSCTSDTR
+330 
-345 GFFTFPNTLT
+345 
-355 AGRYSCRAWIS
+355 
-366 DGEKTSTPLEFTY
+366 
-379 VLLDDTALVI
+379 
-389 TSYEKTLTAEE
+389 
-400 GTQLSFAYKVYKKN
+400 
-414 TVLFNTEIYVNDGLY
+414 
-429 ATGSCGLEKSYFVTD
+429 
-444 QLPEGTHTVKIVAK
+444 
-458 TPDGA
+458 
-463 FSDDVSWS
+463 
-471 VTITPSTYQMLQPIK
+471 
-486 TGAVF
+486 
-491 IASAKN
+491 
-497 KSNTDEDKNSWIG
+497 
-510 TNQDNEQIPC
+510 
-520 VMNNFAYNSENGWGN
+520 
-535 NELTISGQ
+535 
-543 SHVVVPVSPL
+543 
-553 SNNAKYGFT
+553 
-562 LDIEFSTKHIGV
+562 
-574 ENAEVLSL
+574 
-582 WDDTKNCG
+582 
-590 IKITT
+590 
-595 DEVIMRSA
+595 
-603 VGNELRLFFSEDET
+603 
-617 ISAMFEIDRNEKTAK
+617 
-632 IFLNGVMC
+632 
-640 KCMPLNDYVASGVSY
+640 
-655 LEDFS
+655 
-660 TDSFVYLGGKDTNG
+660 
-674 WCKIKNLRIYEVCLS
+674 
-689 TAESLNNFICNIT
+689 
-702 EKQAQRDKV
+702 
-711 KFQNGEHLPTLTV
+711 
-724 YGDFSG
+724 
-730 LGKNDKKP
+730 
-738 CDAIFTSTDVTKYGE
+738 
-753 SWKLDGK
+753 
-760 YSMLQYQGTSSMQ
+760 
-773 YPIKNYRLNPRDAN
+773 
-787 GKHKLDPFNHGIGET
+787 
-802 RFTLKADFASSGHW
+802 
-816 QNTGL
+816 
-821 AKWIND
+821 
-827 HLYNYNVNDQKS
+827 
-839 MNPKKWFDLQNGGKL
+839 
-854 TDTRETIDGYICRLI
+854 
-869 LVNDGET
+869 
-876 PLMEGQ
+876 
-882 EEPEPGN
+882 
-889 TKDMGVFNFNNDK
+889 
-902 SNVKTLGFDSKNFP
+902 
-916 FCASFEVASNSD
+916 
-928 TSAGAFMAFDPT
+928 
-940 KHGVV
+940 
-945 RNYIQVGNNRVSSD
+945 
-959 INNLLTPGKKIT
+959 
-971 IFSSETINVRVKYG
+971 
-985 YVTDGN
+985 
-991 YSTYVKTFTGTHEIP
+991 
-1006 ADVTAGYSEAV
+1006 
-1017 INVEFPNQTLPVFIT
+1017 
-1032 INDVTYYIEIAD
+1032 
-1044 PPAGNIVQ
+1044 
-1052 KTVADEAAELAYY
+1052 AYY

-1957 TIDNQTTH
+1957 IIDNQTTY

-2049 TDDVTRLPMPAN
+2049 TNDVTRLPMPSN

-2072 LYGTNFV
+2072 LYGTDFV

-2104 YIELTSSNYQTRID
+2104 YIELTQDNYKSRID
-2118 EVLQWYPNCT
+2118 EVIQWYPNCT
-2128 ELHIFDNNDI
+2128 DIFVFESGTI
-2138 TSLTNFIGSGVDG
+2138 TSLNSMFEGSTQNVNHKRQIINF
-2151 KPYNNTYASSQIKK
+2151 T
-2165 VYFMEG
+2165 FMDG
-2171 YFNKLTNLSWAFRTC
+2171 YFNQLVDLYMGFRGMSNLKKVINIPDSVENMDYCFGQTTNL
-2186 KVEEVHNIPNSVI
+2186 EEANIPLNIKNLSFCFAGLTKLSFHNLDLSKHTKI
-2199 DMSGFASYGTPI
+2199 ESMWQGFA
-2211 KYISNFPTS
+2211 N
-2220 VEILSQTFKNAHSL
+2220 
-2234 VSVPELPSTVKDMY
+2234 
-2248 ETFYDCN
+2248 CN
-2255 NLNCQFDLTNL
+2255 LT
-2266 VNLDINGLKET
+2266 GK
-2277 WRECTS
+2277 
-2283 LTYTPILP
+2283 PILP
-2291 SNYSGKLEQ
+2291 SNYSGALKE
-2300 TFKGTKITTAPVLP
+2300 TFMSTKITEAPTLP
-2314 DGITS
+2314 DGVTS
-2319 LSQTFENCKQLTTVG
+2319 LQGAFKECKELTTVG
-2334 NIPSSCNDFYRAFY
+2334 NIPANCTNYNNAFNG
-2348 CCSKLAS
+2348 CSKLTS
-2355 APETGWNGIMHG
+2355 VPETGWKGNMAYTFAYALI
-2367 AFNECTTLNQKIVI
+2367 NQKIVI
-2381 SSLGEGVRNGNYIFN
+2381 ESAQNLTYTFRNCSKLAITPTIPKELKGKMDGCFCECPSLITPPQTPEGVTDMNNSYYECASLTTAPYIPN
-2396 GCTLLSITPVLP
+2396 TCTNITYLLS
-2408 DSYNGQLIQTFAG
+2408 S
-2421 TALTTPAKIPNNVTN
+2421 
-2436 INACYQGCS
+2436 CS

-2836 NFNTSKVTSMQAMF
+2836 NFNTSKVTSMQSMF

>member
-10 ISNDKSTVN
+10 IANDKSTVN

-115 IVIKNPIAVENE
+115 IVIKNPIAIENE

-152 DEDKVYIM
+152 DKDKVYIM
-160 TDWKPGD
+160 TDWQPGD

-209 VNTNDDLSLDIDF
+209 VNTGDDLSLDIDF

-400 GTQLSFAYKVYKKN
+400 GAQLSFAYKVYKKN

-429 ATGSCGLEKSYFVTD
+429 ATGSCGVEKSYFVTD

-458 TPDGA
+458 TPDGT

-520 VMNNFAYNSENGWGN
+520 IMNNFAYNSENGWGN
-535 NELTISGQ
+535 NELVISGQ
-543 SHVVVPVSPL
+543 SHVVVPISPL

-603 VGNELRLFFSEDET
+603 VGNELRLFFSEDEI

-940 KHGVV
+940 KHGV
-945 RNYIQVGNNRVSSD
+945 G
-959 INNLLTPGKKIT
+959 
-971 IFSSETINVRVKYG
+971 
-985 YVTDGN
+985 
-991 YSTYVKTFTGTHEIP
+991 
-1006 ADVTAGYSEAV
+1006 
-1017 INVEFPNQTLPVFIT
+1017 
-1032 INDVTYYIEIAD
+1032 
-1044 PPAGNIVQ
+1044 
-1052 KTVADEAAELAYY
+1052 EAAELAYY

-1095 VRRWINFADKS
+1095 IRRWVNFADKS
-1106 TDKEF
+1106 TDEEF

-1339 AQAETDQEVFIYGG
+1339 AQAATDQEVFIYGG

-1389 TDINSNKA
+1389 SDINSNKA

-1502 INSLYLNNSLVEAEV
+1502 INSLYLNNSLVEADV

-1577 QRVSYMPND
+1577 QRVSYMPDD
-1586 DGVIQP
+1586 DGTIQP

-1666 NVLIKEAV
+1666 NVLFFRESVFENVEITNWVTGRKVTAPYGTEV
-1674 PNKKLECTN
+1674 DDPNYKTAK
-1683 FISGQLDGNGIIQ
+1683 F
-1696 ESNWLSSEEYIEV
+1696 EV
-1709 MPNTD
+1709 IPNTNIAFTGD
-1714 ITNNSTVTYLHTSV
+1714 VNDASYYEFDDKMDNQYYIGCNQGRQMTDKTKYVKVTCPTNKNV
-1728 AEYDKDKKFIKIT
+1728 KI
-1741 KNTNP
+1741 
-1746 FTCTLGKDTAYI
+1746 
-1758 RLSVESN
+1758 S
-1765 TDIITY
+1765 Y
-1771 TGCKYRV
+1771 TGKQYYT

-1808 IWDLKGLV
+1808 IWDLKGIV

-1827 KIDTNVKIVN
+1827 KIDTNVKVVN
-1837 DKRVKRINDR
+1837 DKRVKRINNIF
-1847 YYWYQG
+1847 YWYQG
-1853 DGHFCEGLDADP
+1853 EGNFCKNQWSDA
-1865 NTKIELTP
+1865 NQKVSLTP

-1880 GEIKISTNVISAMN
+1880 GEIKISTNVVSAMN

-1904 YSKRISGNSP
+1904 YSKRIAGNSP
-1914 LTYTCTDGVVYYLA
+1914 LTYTCTDGVAHYLA

-1943 FLNKI
+1943 FLNNI
-1948 YRFYFNDFE
+1948 YIFYFNDFE
-1957 TIDNQTTH
+1957 TIDRETTY

-1975 LDELKTTVKGNDF
+1975 LDELKTIVKGNDF

-2049 TDDVTRLPMPAN
+2049 TNDVTRLPMPSN

-2072 LYGTNFV
+2072 LYGTDYV
-2079 DVTEVWAYKND
+2079 DVIDVWAYKND
-2090 DFSNRTENPNITKA
+2090 DFSNRTENPNIVKA
-2104 YIELTSSNYQTRID
+2104 YIELTQDNYKGRID

-2128 ELHIFDNNDI
+2128 ELHLFEDGSV
-2138 TSLTNFIGSGVDG
+2138 TSLVDLLFTGNKVSG
-2151 KPYNNTYASSQIKK
+2151 KK
-2165 VYFMEG
+2165 VTKVVFMEDN
-2171 YFNKLTNLSWAFRTC
+2171 FNNVGNMQTAFREC
-2186 KVEEVHNIPNSVI
+2186 GKLQIVEN
-2199 DMSGFASYGTPI
+2199 
-2211 KYISNFPTS
+2211 
-2220 VEILSQTFKNAHSL
+2220 
-2234 VSVPELPSTVKDMY
+2234 LPKSA
-2248 ETFYDCN
+2248 N
-2255 NLNCQFDLTNL
+2255 NLTGAFDWCGLLNQQFDFSEFNI
-2266 VNLDINGLKET
+2266 NANGLYNT
-2277 WRECTS
+2277 WRGCSS
-2283 LTYTPILP
+2283 LTYAPILP
-2291 SNYSGKLEQ
+2291 SNYSGPLDQ
-2300 TFKGTKITTAPVLP
+2300 AFQATKITTAPVIP
-2314 DGITS
+2314 DGVTS
-2319 LSQTFENCKQLTTVG
+2319 LVSAFGECKELTTVG
-2334 NIPSSCNDFYRAFY
+2334 NIPDNCTKYDNTFRG
-2348 CCSKLAS
+2348 CLKLIS
-2355 APETGWNGIMHG
+2355 VPETGWKGNMASCFIR
-2367 AFNECTTLNQKIVI
+2367 CVLLNQKIVI
-2381 SSLGEGVRNGNYIFN
+2381 QEATDLTATFEGCSGLTIAP
-2396 GCTLLSITPVLP
+2396 TLP
-2408 DSYNGQLIQTFAG
+2408 DKISNTNGQMYKTFYQCSK
-2421 TALTTPAKIPNNVTN
+2421 LTKPANTPEGITNMNSAYQYCSNLEQAPNIPNSVTT
-2436 INACYQGCS
+2436 IKYILDSCS
-2445 KITEVT
+2445 KLTEVT
-2451 IPLTNLTTYDNALTG
+2451 IPLETIPTDKFENTLKG
-2466 CTSLTTINWEGQRN
+2466 CTSLTTINWEGQRS
-2480 SDFSLITLGAPSY
+2480 SDFNLITLGAPSY

-2550 IVKKEEDTSTLT
+2550 IVKKEEDTSTFT
-2562 TDDTI
+2562 TDDTV
-2567 TMALIELTQDN
+2567 TMALIELTQAN
-2578 YKTRVYQVL
+2578 YKTRVYEVL
-2587 KWYPNCNEIGLYDDK
+2587 KWYPNCNEICLYDDN
-2602 SVTSLAGMFNNTDNK
+2602 SVTSLEGMFNNTDNK

-2625 ISTLSGYFTNLT
+2625 ISTLPGYLSNVT
-2637 NMSSMFS
+2637 NMSKMFS
-2644 SCKFTSLDLSGFN
+2644 ACKFPSLDLSSFD
-2657 TRNITNMSQLFK
+2657 TRNITNMQQMFD
-2669 YCGVLASL
+2669 YCYALTSL
-2677 DLSGFNTSNV
+2677 DLTNFNTSNV
-2687 TDMADMFSACYA
+2687 TDMSNMFSSCYG
-2699 LTTLDLSNF
+2699 LTTVDLSNF

-2715 MKSMFEYC
+2715 MKQMFEYC
-2723 SGLTSI
+2723 SALTSI

-2743 NMFDGCSD
+2743 NMFYYCRGLTSIN
-2751 LASLDLSNFNT
+2751 LSSFNT
-2762 SKVTTMMGM
+2762 SKVTTM
-2771 FEYIRS
+2771 
-2777 LKTLDLSSFDTS
+2777 K
-2789 SVTDMRDMFYYC
+2789 
-2801 RGLTSVNVSSF
+2801 
-2812 DTRNVTN
+2812 
-2819 MSQMFENCNKL
+2819 QMFENCNKL
-2830 TTLDLS
+2830 TSLDLS
-2836 NFNTSKVTSMQAMF
+2836 HFNTSKVTDMQSMF
-2850 RDCTKLTTVNVSSF
+2850 RDCTKLTSLNVINF
-2864 DVSKVTELNVM
+2864 DVSNVTALNAM
-2875 FSGCSSIA
+2875 FSGCSSIT
-2883 TLDLS
+2883 TLNLS

-2893 SAVNMNFMFGDCA
+2893 NVTTMTVMFGECS

-2914 NFNTSKVTE
+2914 NFNTSKVTD

-2931 AKLTSLNLS
+2931 KKLTSLNLS
-2940 SFDTSKVKDM
+2940 SFDTSKVRDM
-2950 SNMFYECTSLTS
+2950 GNMFYECSSLTTLDLSNFNTSSATTMRAMFAYCSSLTS
-2962 LDLSNF
+2962 LDLTNF
-2968 VTSNVTTMN
+2968 NTSNVTDMQSMFSSCNNLTSLNLSNFNTSNITSMYYMFNSCGKLTTLDLSSFDTSKVTSMSNAFRDCSELTTLDLSSFDTSKVTSMKSLFYGCRGLTTLDLSNFNTSKVTDMN
-2977 AMFAY
+2977 CMFAY

-3002 QSMFSS
+3002 GQ
-3008 CGNLTSLNLSSFNTS
+3008 
-3023 NITSM
+3023 
-3028 YYMFNSCRKLTTL
+3028 
-3041 DLSNFNTSKV
+3041 
-3051 TSMSNTFRD
+3051 
-3060 CSGLTSVNISS
+3060 
-3071 FDTSN
+3071 
-3076 VTSMRGAF
+3076 
-3084 YGCKALVTLDV
+3084 
-3095 SNFNTSK
+3095 
-3102 VTDMNSMFAYCSGLT
+3102 
-3117 SLDLTNFDTN
+3117 
-3127 KVTDMGKM
+3127 M

-3150 FNAEYTNVL
+3150 FKAEYKNIL
-3159 QNSDTNLI
+3159 LNINNNLI

-3175 VNINLKLIGKTDFSL
+3175 VNINLKLVSSLNFSL
-3190 TNIRSLL
+3190 TNIRSLI

-3207 LNMYTDQLNALSE
+3207 LNMYETQLNALSE
-3220 EEKAGAVSKGWTLQS
+3220 EEKATAVSKGWTLQS

>member
-10 ISNDKSTVN
+10 IANDKSTVN

-115 IVIKNPIAVENE
+115 IIIKNPIAVENE
-127 SIVELALVDSAVVY
+127 SIVELALVDSAVVF
-141 ADLSEEITDIF
+141 ADLSEEVLDIF
-152 DEDKVYIM
+152 DDKNVYKM
-160 TDWKPGD
+160 TDWQPGD

-209 VNTNDDLSLDIDF
+209 VNTGDDLSLDIDF

-231 LRVFV
+231 LRVFI

-297 DPETAYDVGAN
+297 DSETAYDVGAN

-330 DGAVQEGVSCTSDTR
+330 DGAIQEGVSCTSDTR

-355 AGRYSCRAWIS
+355 AGRYSCKAWIS

-400 GTQLSFAYKVYKKN
+400 GAQLSFAYKVYKKN

-463 FSDDVSWS
+463 FSDDVTWA

-520 VMNNFAYNSENGWGN
+520 VMNNFAYNSENGWGD
-535 NELTISGQ
+535 NELIISGQ
-543 SHVVVPVSPL
+543 SNVVVPISPL

-603 VGNELRLFFSEDET
+603 VGNELRLFFSEDEI
-617 ISAMFEIDRNEKTAK
+617 ISVMFEIDRNEKTAK

-738 CDAIFTSTDVTKYGE
+738 CDAVFTSTDVTKYGE

-902 SNVKTLGFDSKNFP
+902 SNVKTLGFDSANFP

-928 TSAGAFMAFDPT
+928 TSAGAFMAFDPA

-959 INNLLTPGKKIT
+959 INNLLTPGEKIT

-1006 ADVTAGYSEAV
+1006 ADVTAGYSEVV
-1017 INVEFPNQTLPVFIT
+1017 INIEFPNQTLPAFIT
-1032 INDVTYYIEIAD
+1032 INDVTYYMEIAD

-1052 KTVADEAAELAYY
+1052 KTVADETAELAYY

-1071 RYPDEDDVGPEF
+1071 RYPDEDDVGPEY
-1083 GFLGMNGDANKG
+1083 GFLGMNGDTNKG
-1095 VRRWINFADKS
+1095 VKRWVNFADKS
-1106 TDKEF
+1106 TDEEF
-1111 VANFEQYFNKQYTF
+1111 VANFEKYFNKQYTF

-1389 TDINSNKA
+1389 SDINSNKA

-1447 RNLRVLKLPDAIKTL
+1447 RNLRILKLPDAIKTL

-1502 INSLYLNNSLVEAEV
+1502 INSLYLNNSLVEADV

-1526 ELINMPKLYSLN
+1526 ELVNMPRLYSLN

-1586 DGVIQP
+1586 DGTIQP

-1604 QTGIRELDL
+1604 QTSIRELDL

-1666 NVLIKEAV
+1666 NVYNGYNQVTEIVKTSRQDKLVYDLKYNTDYIAIK
-1674 PNKKLECTN
+1674 PNSVYT
-1683 FISGQLDGNGIIQ
+1683 IT
-1696 ESNWLSSEEYIEV
+1696 SNKDVGWLSIVGFDKTKKVKTNIYKATGTSDNKATSLTI
-1709 MPNTD
+1709 PND
-1714 ITNNSTVTYLHTSV
+1714 IHFIMFGAIYQ
-1728 AEYDKDKKFIKIT
+1728 YDL
-1741 KNTNP
+1741 
-1746 FTCTLGKDTAYI
+1746 TLNYSKPQT
-1758 RLSVESN
+1758 
-1765 TDIITY
+1765 
-1771 TGCKYRV
+1771 
-1778 PNIIPTAANGSIICN
+1778 PNIVPTAANGSIICN

-1816 LEDFFTYGVNN
+1816 LEDFFTYGINN
-1827 KIDTNVKIVN
+1827 KIDV
-1837 DKRVKRINDR
+1837 
-1847 YYWYQG
+1847 
-1853 DGHFCEGLDADP
+1853 AD
-1865 NTKIELTP
+1865 
-1873 FKLPLNV
+1873 
-1880 GEIKISTNVISAMN
+1880 
-1894 NHIVSESVDG
+1894 D
-1904 YSKRISGNSP
+1904 NS
-1914 LTYTCTDGVVYYLA
+1914 
-1928 LCAEIVDGLEWIQVE
+1928 I
-1943 FLNKI
+1943 
-1948 YRFYFNDFE
+1948 
-1957 TIDNQTTH
+1957 
-1965 VELRTTYLTN
+1965 
-1975 LDELKTTVKGNDF
+1975 
-1988 SVTMPKRISDY
+1988 TMPKRISDY

-2005 ANIKPDR
+2005 TNIKPDR

-2049 TDDVTRLPMPAN
+2049 TNDVTRLPMPSN
-2061 KMWTINNEYNK
+2061 KMWMINNEYNK
-2072 LYGTNFV
+2072 LYGTDFV
-2079 DVTEVWAYKND
+2079 DVIDVWAYKND
-2090 DFSNRTENPNITKA
+2090 DFSNRAENPNIVKA
-2104 YIELTSSNYQTRID
+2104 YIELTQDNYKSRID
-2118 EVLQWYPNCT
+2118 EVIQWYPNCT
-2128 ELHIFDNNDI
+2128 DIFVFESGTI
-2138 TSLTNFIGSGVDG
+2138 TSLDRMFESDTQNVNHKNQIINF
-2151 KPYNNTYASSQIKK
+2151 T
-2165 VYFMEG
+2165 FMDG
-2171 YFNKLTNLSWAFRTC
+2171 YFNQLTDLYMGFRGLYNLKTVINIPDSVENMDYCFGQTTNL
-2186 KVEEVHNIPNSVI
+2186 EEVNIPLNIKRLSFC
-2199 DMSGFASYGTPI
+2199 FAGLT
-2211 KYISNFPTS
+2211 K
-2220 VEILSQTFKNAHSL
+2220 LSF
-2234 VSVPELPSTVKDMY
+2234 
-2248 ETFYDCN
+2248 N
-2255 NLNCQFDLTNL
+2255 NLDLSKHTKLESMSQGFNGCNL
-2266 VNLDINGLKET
+2266 TGQ
-2277 WRECTS
+2277 
-2283 LTYTPILP
+2283 PILP
-2291 SNYSGKLEQ
+2291 TNYSGSLNQ
-2300 TFKGTKITTAPVLP
+2300 TFMNTNITTAPVIP
-2314 DGITS
+2314 DGVTS
-2319 LSQTFENCKQLTTVG
+2319 LQGAFKGCKELTTVG
-2334 NIPSSCNDFYRAFY
+2334 NIPANCTNYDNAFNG
-2348 CCSKLAS
+2348 CSKLTS
-2355 APETGWNGIMHG
+2355 VPETGWKGNMTYTF
-2367 AFNECTTLNQKIVI
+2367 AFTNINQKIVI
-2381 SSLGEGVRNGNYIFN
+2381 ESAQNLTYTFRNCSKLAITPTIPKELKGKMDGCFCECPSLITPPQTPEGVTDMNNSYS
-2396 GCTLLSITPVLP
+2396 GCAS
-2408 DSYNGQLIQTFAG
+2408 
-2421 TALTTPAKIPNNVTN
+2421 LTTAPYIPNTCTN
-2436 INACYQGCS
+2436 ITYLLRSCD
-2445 KITEVT
+2445 KLTEIT
-2451 IPLTNLTTYDNALTG
+2451 IPLTNITTYDNALTG
-2466 CTSLTTINWEGQRN
+2466 CTSLATVNWEGQRN
-2480 SDFSLITLGAPSY
+2480 SDFNLIILGAPSY

-2550 IVKKEEDTSTLT
+2550 IVKKEEDTSTFT
-2562 TDDTI
+2562 TDDTV
-2567 TMALIELTQDN
+2567 TMALIELTQAN
-2578 YKTRVYQVL
+2578 YKTRVYEVL
-2587 KWYPNCNEIGLYDDK
+2587 KWYPNCNEICIYDDN
-2602 SVTSLAGMFNNTDNK
+2602 SVTSLEGMFDSTNK
-2617 NVGPQITK
+2617 NVSSQITK
-2625 ISTLSGYFTNLT
+2625 ISTLSGYLTKVT
-2637 NMSSMFS
+2637 NMCNMFYN
-2644 SCKFTSLDLSGFN
+2644 CAFPSLDLSSFD
-2657 TRNITNMSQLFK
+2657 TRNVTNMKQMFQ
-2669 YCGVLASL
+2669 YCDALTSL

-2687 TDMADMFSACYA
+2687 TDM
-2699 LTTLDLSNF
+2699 
-2708 NTSKVTT
+2708 
-2715 MKSMFEYC
+2715 
-2723 SGLTSI
+2723 
-2729 NLSSFDTSNVTDMS
+2729 S
-2743 NMFDGCSD
+2743 NMFDSCSA
-2751 LASLDLSNFNT
+2751 LTSLDLSNFNT
-2762 SKVTTMMGM
+2762 SKVTNMKQM
-2771 FEYIRS
+2771 FEYSRS
-2777 LKTLDLSSFDTS
+2777 LTSLDLSSFDTS
-2789 SVTDMRDMFYYC
+2789 NVTDMRDMFYYC
-2801 RGLTSVNVSSF
+2801 RGLTTLNISSF
-2812 DTRNVTN
+2812 NTSKVTD

-2830 TTLDLS
+2830 ASLDLS
-2836 NFNTSKVTSMQAMF
+2836 HFNTSKVTNMQSMF
-2850 RDCTKLTTVNVSSF
+2850 RDCIKLTSLNVINF
-2864 DVSKVTELNVM
+2864 DVSNVTVLNAM
-2875 FSGCSSIA
+2875 FSGCSSIT
-2883 TLDLS
+2883 TLNLS

-2893 SAVNMNFMFGDCA
+2893 NVTSMTVMFGDCI

-2914 NFNTSKVTE
+2914 NFNTSKVTD

-2931 AKLTSLNLS
+2931 KKLTSLNLS
-2940 SFDTSKVKDM
+2940 SFDTSKVSDM
-2950 SNMFYECTSLTS
+2950 SNMFYECRSLTTLDLSNFNTSNVTTMRAMFTYCMSITS

-2968 VTSNVTTMN
+2968 NTSSVTDMQSMFSSCNNLTSLNLSNFNTSNITSMYYMFNSCSKLTTLDLSSFNTSKVTSMSNAFRDCSGLTSINLSSFDTSKVTSMRGLFYGCRGLTTLDLSNFNTSKVTDMN
-2977 AMFAY
+2977 GMFAY
-2982 CSSITSLDLTNFNTS
+2982 CSSITSLDLTNFNTN

-3002 QSMFSS
+3002 VQ
-3008 CGNLTSLNLSSFNTS
+3008 
-3023 NITSM
+3023 
-3028 YYMFNSCRKLTTL
+3028 
-3041 DLSNFNTSKV
+3041 
-3051 TSMSNTFRD
+3051 
-3060 CSGLTSVNISS
+3060 
-3071 FDTSN
+3071 
-3076 VTSMRGAF
+3076 
-3084 YGCKALVTLDV
+3084 
-3095 SNFNTSK
+3095 
-3102 VTDMNSMFAYCSGLT
+3102 
-3117 SLDLTNFDTN
+3117 
-3127 KVTDMGKM
+3127 M

-3150 FNAEYTNVL
+3150 FKAEYKNVL
-3159 QNSDTNLI
+3159 LNINDNLV

-3175 VNINLKLIGKTDFSL
+3175 VNINLKLVSSLNFSL

-3207 LNMYTDQLNALSE
+3207 LNMYETQLNALTE
-3220 EEKAGAVSKGWTLQS
+3220 EEKATAVSKGWTLQS

>member
-10 ISNDKSTVN
+10 IANDKSTVN

-115 IVIKNPIAVENE
+115 IVIKNPIAIENE
-127 SIVELALVDSAVVY
+127 SIVELALVESAVVY

-152 DEDKVYIM
+152 DEEKVYIM
-160 TDWKPGD
+160 TDWQPGD

-209 VNTNDDLSLDIDF
+209 VNTGDDLSLDIDF

-231 LRVFV
+231 LRVFI

-330 DGAVQEGVSCTSDTR
+330 DGAIQEGVSCTSDTR

-355 AGRYSCRAWIS
+355 AGRYSCKAWIS

-400 GTQLSFAYKVYKKN
+400 GAQLSFAYKVYKKN
-414 TVLFNTEIYVNDGLY
+414 TVLFNTEIYVNNGLY
-429 ATGSCGLEKSYFVTD
+429 ATGSCGFEKSYFVTD

-520 VMNNFAYNSENGWGN
+520 IMNNFAYNSENGWGN
-535 NELTISGQ
+535 NELVISGQ
-543 SHVVVPVSPL
+543 SHVVVPISPL

-574 ENAEVLSL
+574 ENAEVLTL

-603 VGNELRLFFSEDET
+603 VGNELRLFFSEDEI

-787 GKHKLDPFNHGIGET
+787 GKRKLDPFNHGIGET

-902 SNVKTLGFDSKNFP
+902 SNVKTLGFDSTNFP

-940 KHGVV
+940 KHGV
-945 RNYIQVGNNRVSSD
+945 G
-959 INNLLTPGKKIT
+959 
-971 IFSSETINVRVKYG
+971 
-985 YVTDGN
+985 
-991 YSTYVKTFTGTHEIP
+991 
-1006 ADVTAGYSEAV
+1006 
-1017 INVEFPNQTLPVFIT
+1017 
-1032 INDVTYYIEIAD
+1032 
-1044 PPAGNIVQ
+1044 
-1052 KTVADEAAELAYY
+1052 EAAELAYY

-1071 RYPDEDDVGPEF
+1071 RYPDEDDVGPEY

-1095 VRRWINFADKS
+1095 IRRWVNFADKS
-1106 TDKEF
+1106 TDEEF

-1339 AQAETDQEVFIYGG
+1339 AQAATDQEVFIYGG

-1389 TDINSNKA
+1389 SDINSNKA

-1502 INSLYLNNSLVEAEV
+1502 INSLYLNNSLVEADV

-1548 TIAEMQTK
+1548 TIVEMQTK
-1556 PNITIKSSSCPN
+1556 PNITIKSSSCIN

-1577 QRVSYMPND
+1577 QRVSYMPDD

-1647 AFNTIHNDLI
+1647 AFNKIHNDLI

-1666 NVLIKEAV
+1666 NVYNGYNQVTEIVKTSRQDKLVYDLKYNTDYIAIK
-1674 PNKKLECTN
+1674 PNSVYT
-1683 FISGQLDGNGIIQ
+1683 IT
-1696 ESNWLSSEEYIEV
+1696 SNKDVGWLSIVGFDKTKKVKTNIYKATETSDNKATSLTI
-1709 MPNTD
+1709 PND
-1714 ITNNSTVTYLHTSV
+1714 IHFIMFGAISQ
-1728 AEYDKDKKFIKIT
+1728 YDL
-1741 KNTNP
+1741 
-1746 FTCTLGKDTAYI
+1746 TLNYSKPQT
-1758 RLSVESN
+1758 
-1765 TDIITY
+1765 
-1771 TGCKYRV
+1771 
-1778 PNIIPTAANGSIICN
+1778 PNIVPTAANGSIICN

-1827 KIDTNVKIVN
+1827 KVNCEVEKIGIDKMYGLYRGTANTSLGNTYTPEIATAGTQTLISPIRVNNGDTIVVNSQSKNSRFKYAIVDENNKVLKVRESGYTNINNSINIDIENANKIIIDFLNGEEIGTELKV
-1837 DKRVKRINDR
+1837 VINNILYNVEIISD
-1847 YYWYQG
+1847 Q
-1853 DGHFCEGLDADP
+1853 
-1865 NTKIELTP
+1865 TKI
-1873 FKLPLNV
+1873 LND
-1880 GEIKISTNVISAMN
+1880 VIDLSKYYTRLN
-1894 NHIVSESVDG
+1894 NSSSI
-1904 YSKRISGNSP
+1904 
-1914 LTYTCTDGVVYYLA
+1914 
-1928 LCAEIVDGLEWIQVE
+1928 
-1943 FLNKI
+1943 
-1948 YRFYFNDFE
+1948 
-1957 TIDNQTTH
+1957 
-1965 VELRTTYLTN
+1965 
-1975 LDELKTTVKGNDF
+1975 
-1988 SVTMPKRISDY
+1988 TMPKRISDY

-2049 TDDVTRLPMPAN
+2049 TNDVTRLPMPSN

-2072 LYGTNFV
+2072 LYGTDYV
-2079 DVTEVWAYKND
+2079 DVIDVWAYKND

-2165 VYFMEG
+2165 IYFMEG

-2186 KVEEVHNIPNSVI
+2186 KVEEVYDIPNSVI

-2220 VEILSQTFKNAHSL
+2220 VEILSQTFKSAHSL
-2234 VSVPELPSTVKDMY
+2234 VSTPELPSTVKDMY

-2255 NLNCQFDLTNL
+2255 NLNCQFDLSRLSNL
-2266 VNLDINGLKET
+2266 NENSLKET

-2291 SNYSGKLEQ
+2291 SNYKGALVQ
-2300 TFKGTKITTAPVLP
+2300 TFQATKITTAPILP
-2314 DGITS
+2314 DGVTD
-2319 LSQTFENCKQLTTVG
+2319 LRKAFENCKQLTTVG
-2334 NIPSSCNDFYRAFY
+2334 NIPSNCNVFSSTFNY
-2348 CCSKLAS
+2348 CSNLVS
-2355 APETGWNGIMHG
+2355 VPETGWNGNMNS
-2367 AFNECTTLNQKIVI
+2367 AFNGCVKLNQKIVI
-2381 SSLGEGVRNGNYIFN
+2381 SSLGEDVQNGNYIFN
-2396 GCTLLSITPVLP
+2396 GCTSLSITPVLP
-2408 DSYNGQLIQTFAG
+2408 DSYNGQLVQTFAG

-2436 INACYQGCS
+2436 INGCYKECS
-2445 KITEVT
+2445 KLTEVT
-2451 IPLTNLTTYDNALTG
+2451 IPLTNLINYDTTLTG
-2466 CTSLTTINWEGQRN
+2466 CTSLTTINWEGQRT
-2480 SDFSLITLGAPSY
+2480 SDFNLITLGAPSY

-2550 IVKKEEDTSTLT
+2550 IVKKEEDTSTFT
-2562 TDDTI
+2562 TDDTV
-2567 TMALIELTQDN
+2567 TMALIELTQAN
-2578 YKTRVYQVL
+2578 YKTRVYEVL
-2587 KWYPNCNEIGLYDDK
+2587 KWYPNCNEICLYDDN
-2602 SVTSLAGMFNNTDNK
+2602 SVTSLEGMFDSTNK
-2617 NVGPQITK
+2617 NVSSQITK
-2625 ISTLSGYFTNLT
+2625 ISTLSGYLTKVT
-2637 NMSSMFS
+2637 NMFNMFYN
-2644 SCKFTSLDLSGFN
+2644 CKFPSLDLSSFD
-2657 TRNITNMSQLFK
+2657 TRNVTNMKQMFQ
-2669 YCGVLASL
+2669 YCDALTSL

-2687 TDMADMFSACYA
+2687 TDM
-2699 LTTLDLSNF
+2699 
-2708 NTSKVTT
+2708 
-2715 MKSMFEYC
+2715 
-2723 SGLTSI
+2723 
-2729 NLSSFDTSNVTDMS
+2729 S
-2743 NMFDGCSD
+2743 NMFDSCSA
-2751 LASLDLSNFNT
+2751 LTSLDLSNFNT
-2762 SKVTTMMGM
+2762 SKVTNMKQM
-2771 FEYIRS
+2771 FEYSRS
-2777 LKTLDLSSFDTS
+2777 LTTLDLSNFDTS
-2789 SVTDMRDMFYYC
+2789 NVTDMSDMFYYC
-2801 RGLTSVNVSSF
+2801 RGLTSLNLSSF
-2812 DTRNVTN
+2812 NTSKVTD

-2830 TTLDLS
+2830 TSLDLS
-2836 NFNTSKVTSMQAMF
+2836 HFNTSKVTDMQSMF
-2850 RDCTKLTTVNVSSF
+2850 RDCTKLTSLNVINF
-2864 DVSKVTELNVM
+2864 DVSNVTVLNAM
-2875 FSGCSSIA
+2875 FSGCSSIT
-2883 TLDLS
+2883 TLNLS

-2893 SAVNMNFMFGDCA
+2893 NVTTMAVMFGDCS

-2914 NFNTSKVTE
+2914 NFNTSKVTD

-2931 AKLTSLNLS
+2931 KKLTSLNLS
-2940 SFDTSKVKDM
+2940 SFDTSKVRDM
-2950 SNMFYECTSLTS
+2950 GNMFYECSSLTTLDLSNFNTSSVTTMRAMFAYCSSLTS
-2962 LDLSNF
+2962 LDLTNF
-2968 VTSNVTTMN
+2968 NTSNVTDMQSMFSSCSNLTSLNLSSFNTSKITSMYYMFNSCGKLTTLDLSSFDTSKVNSMSNTFRDCSELTSINLSSFDTSNVTSMRGAFYGCRSLVTLDLSNFNTSKVTDMN
-2977 AMFAY
+2977 CMFAY

-2997 SVTDM
+2997 
-3002 QSMFSS
+3002 
-3008 CGNLTSLNLSSFNTS
+3008 
-3023 NITSM
+3023 
-3028 YYMFNSCRKLTTL
+3028 
-3041 DLSNFNTSKV
+3041 
-3051 TSMSNTFRD
+3051 
-3060 CSGLTSVNISS
+3060 
-3071 FDTSN
+3071 
-3076 VTSMRGAF
+3076 
-3084 YGCKALVTLDV
+3084 
-3095 SNFNTSK
+3095 K
-3102 VTDMNSMFAYCSGLT
+3102 VTDIGQ
-3117 SLDLTNFDTN
+3117 
-3127 KVTDMGKM
+3127 M

-3150 FNAEYTNVL
+3150 FKAEYKNVL
-3159 QNSDTNLI
+3159 LNINNNLV

-3175 VNINLKLIGKTDFSL
+3175 VNINLKLVSSLNFSL
-3190 TNIRSLL
+3190 TNIRSLI

-3207 LNMYTDQLNALSE
+3207 LNMYETQLNALSE
-3220 EEKAGAVSKGWTLQS
+3220 EEKATAVSKGWTLQS

>member
-10 ISNDKSTVN
+10 IANDKSTVN

-115 IVIKNPIAVENE
+115 IVIKNPIAIENE
-127 SIVELALVDSAVVY
+127 SIVELALVESAVVY

-152 DEDKVYIM
+152 DEEKVYIM
-160 TDWKPGD
+160 TDWQPGD

-209 VNTNDDLSLDIDF
+209 VNTGDDLSLDIDF

-250 TTTIVPHTAFTRG
+250 TTTIVPHTAFVRG

-297 DPETAYDVGAN
+297 DSETAYDVGAN
-308 IRFYFTPTALDTSKP
+308 IRFYFIPTALDTSKP

-355 AGRYSCRAWIS
+355 AGRYSCKAWIS
-366 DGEKTSTPLEFTY
+366 DGENTSTPLEFTY

-429 ATGSCGLEKSYFVTD
+429 ATGSCGVEKSYFVTD

-463 FSDDVSWS
+463 FSDDISWS

-543 SHVVVPVSPL
+543 SNVVVPISPL

-603 VGNELRLFFSEDET
+603 VGNELRLFFSEDEI

-787 GKHKLDPFNHGIGET
+787 GKRKLDPFNHGIGET

-902 SNVKTLGFDSKNFP
+902 SNVKTMGFDSKNFP

-940 KHGVV
+940 KHGV
-945 RNYIQVGNNRVSSD
+945 G
-959 INNLLTPGKKIT
+959 
-971 IFSSETINVRVKYG
+971 
-985 YVTDGN
+985 
-991 YSTYVKTFTGTHEIP
+991 
-1006 ADVTAGYSEAV
+1006 
-1017 INVEFPNQTLPVFIT
+1017 
-1032 INDVTYYIEIAD
+1032 
-1044 PPAGNIVQ
+1044 
-1052 KTVADEAAELAYY
+1052 EAAELAYY

-1106 TDKEF
+1106 TDEEF

-1195 RIRDLFHDEL
+1195 RVRDLFHDEL

-1339 AQAETDQEVFIYGG
+1339 AQAATDQEVFIYGG

-1389 TDINSNKA
+1389 SDINSNKA

-1447 RNLRVLKLPDAIKTL
+1447 RNLRVLKLPGAIKTL

-1517 LTLNDVPNI
+1517 LTLNDVPNM

-1577 QRVSYMPND
+1577 QRVSYMPDD
-1586 DGVIQP
+1586 DGVIHP

-1604 QTGIRELDL
+1604 QTSIRELDL

-1666 NVLIKEAV
+1666 NVYNGYNQVTEIVKTSRQDKLVYDLTYNTDYIAIK
-1674 PNKKLECTN
+1674 PNSVYTITTKKDV
-1683 FISGQLDGNGIIQ
+1683 S
-1696 ESNWLSSEEYIEV
+1696 WLSIV
-1709 MPNTD
+1709 GFDKTKKVK
-1714 ITNNSTVTYLHTSV
+1714 TNIYKATETN
-1728 AEYDKDKKFIKIT
+1728 DKKATSLTIPSDIHFIMFGAISQVDL
-1741 KNTNP
+1741 
-1746 FTCTLGKDTAYI
+1746 TL
-1758 RLSVESN
+1758 
-1765 TDIITY
+1765 TY
-1771 TGCKYRV
+1771 SKPQT

-1827 KIDTNVKIVN
+1827 KVNCEVEKIGIDKMYGLYRGTANTSLGNTYTPEIATTGTQTLMSPIRVSKGDTIVVNSQSKNSRFKYAIVDENNKVLKARESDYTNINNSINIDIENANKIIIDFLKGEEIGAELKV
-1837 DKRVKRINDR
+1837 VINNIVYNVEIISD
-1847 YYWYQG
+1847 Q
-1853 DGHFCEGLDADP
+1853 
-1865 NTKIELTP
+1865 TKI
-1873 FKLPLNV
+1873 LND
-1880 GEIKISTNVISAMN
+1880 VIDLSKYYTGLN
-1894 NHIVSESVDG
+1894 NSSSI
-1904 YSKRISGNSP
+1904 
-1914 LTYTCTDGVVYYLA
+1914 
-1928 LCAEIVDGLEWIQVE
+1928 
-1943 FLNKI
+1943 
-1948 YRFYFNDFE
+1948 
-1957 TIDNQTTH
+1957 
-1965 VELRTTYLTN
+1965 
-1975 LDELKTTVKGNDF
+1975 
-1988 SVTMPKRISDY
+1988 TMPKRISDY

-2005 ANIKPDR
+2005 ANIKPNR

-2049 TDDVTRLPMPAN
+2049 TDDVTRLPIPSN

-2079 DVTEVWAYKND
+2079 DVIDVWAYKND
-2090 DFSNRTENPNITKA
+2090 DFSNKVTNENITKA

-2128 ELHIFDNNDI
+2128 ELYLFEDGSVTTLEYMYSGGGHNNANG
-2138 TSLTNFIGSGVDG
+2138 TSDQVQNVT
-2151 KPYNNTYASSQIKK
+2151 
-2165 VYFMEG
+2165 FMEG
-2171 YFNKLTNLSWAFRTC
+2171 HFSNLKSLFDGFIFCHNLAT
-2186 KVEEVHNIPNSVI
+2186 VNNIPKSVR
-2199 DMSGFASYGTPI
+2199 DFRSCF
-2211 KYISNFPTS
+2211 
-2220 VEILSQTFKNAHSL
+2220 E
-2234 VSVPELPSTVKDMY
+2234 
-2248 ETFYDCN
+2248 
-2255 NLNCQFDLTNL
+2255 NCQKLNQQFDFSSFNIAQDG
-2266 VNLDINGLKET
+2266 LDCVLKN
-2277 WRECTS
+2277 CLS

-2291 SNYSGKLEQ
+2291 TDYKGGLSGAFLN
-2300 TFKGTKITTAPVLP
+2300 TKITTAPTIP
-2314 DGITS
+2314 DGVTS
-2319 LSQTFENCKQLTTVG
+2319 LRQAFQNCKQLTTVG
-2334 NIPSSCNDFYRAFY
+2334 NIPSNCNVFSSAFDY
-2348 CCSKLAS
+2348 CSNLVS
-2355 APETGWNGIMHG
+2355 VPETGWNGNMNS
-2367 AFNECTTLNQKIVI
+2367 AFNGCSKLNQKIVI
-2381 SSLGEGVRNGNYIFN
+2381 SSLGEGVQNGNYIFN
-2396 GCTLLSITPVLP
+2396 GCTSLSITPVLP

-2436 INACYQGCS
+2436 INRCYKECS
-2445 KITEVT
+2445 KLTEVT
-2451 IPLTNLTTYDNALTG
+2451 IPITNLTTYEEALTG
-2466 CTSLTTINWEGQRN
+2466 CTSLETINWEGQRT
-2480 SDFSLITLGAPSY
+2480 SDFNLTALGAPSY

-2550 IVKKEEDTSTLT
+2550 IVKKEEDTSTFT
-2562 TDDTI
+2562 TDDTV
-2567 TMALIELTQDN
+2567 TMALIELTQAN
-2578 YKTRVYQVL
+2578 YKTRVYEVL
-2587 KWYPNCNEIGLYDDK
+2587 KWYPNCNEICLYDDN
-2602 SVTSLAGMFNNTDNK
+2602 SVTSLEGMFNNTDNK
-2617 NVGPQITK
+2617 NVGTQITK
-2625 ISTLSGYFTNLT
+2625 VSTLSGYLT
-2637 NMSSMFS
+2637 NVTNMCKMFS
-2644 SCKFTSLDLSGFN
+2644 ACKFPSLDLSSFD
-2657 TRNITNMSQLFK
+2657 TRNITNMQQMFD
-2669 YCGVLASL
+2669 YCYALTSL
-2677 DLSGFNTSNV
+2677 DLTNFNTSKV
-2687 TDMADMFSACYA
+2687 TDMSKMFSSCYG

-2715 MKSMFEYC
+2715 MKQMFEYC
-2723 SGLTSI
+2723 GALTSI

-2743 NMFDGCSD
+2743 
-2751 LASLDLSNFNT
+2751 
-2762 SKVTTMMGM
+2762 
-2771 FEYIRS
+2771 Y
-2777 LKTLDLSSFDTS
+2777 
-2789 SVTDMRDMFYYC
+2789 MFYYC
-2801 RGLTSVNVSSF
+2801 RGLTSIDLSSF
-2812 DTRNVTN
+2812 NTSKVTT
-2819 MSQMFENCNKL
+2819 MKQMFENCNKL
-2830 TTLDLS
+2830 TSLDLS
-2836 NFNTSKVTSMQAMF
+2836 HFNTSKVTDMQTMF
-2850 RDCTKLTTVNVSSF
+2850 RDCTKLTSLNVINF
-2864 DVSKVTELNVM
+2864 DVSNVTALNAM
-2875 FSGCSSIA
+2875 FSGCSSIT
-2883 TLDLS
+2883 TLNLS

-2893 SAVNMNFMFGDCA
+2893 NVTTMTVMFGECS

-2914 NFNTSKVTE
+2914 NFNTSKVTD

-2931 AKLTSLNLS
+2931 KKLASLNLS
-2940 SFDTSKVKDM
+2940 SFDTSKVRDM
-2950 SNMFYECTSLTS
+2950 GNMFYECSSLTTLDLSNFNTSSVTTMRAMFAYCSSLTSLDLTNFNTSNVTDMQSMFSSCSNLTSLNLSNFNTSNITSMYYMFNGCGKLTTLDLSSFNTSKVTSMSNAFRDCSELTSINLSSFDTSNVTDMKGLFYGCRGLTS

-2968 VTSNVTTMN
+2968 NTSKVTDMYG
-2977 AMFAY
+2977 MFAY

-3002 QSMFSS
+3002 GQ
-3008 CGNLTSLNLSSFNTS
+3008 
-3023 NITSM
+3023 
-3028 YYMFNSCRKLTTL
+3028 
-3041 DLSNFNTSKV
+3041 
-3051 TSMSNTFRD
+3051 
-3060 CSGLTSVNISS
+3060 
-3071 FDTSN
+3071 
-3076 VTSMRGAF
+3076 
-3084 YGCKALVTLDV
+3084 
-3095 SNFNTSK
+3095 
-3102 VTDMNSMFAYCSGLT
+3102 
-3117 SLDLTNFDTN
+3117 
-3127 KVTDMGKM
+3127 M

-3150 FNAEYTNVL
+3150 FKAEYKNIL
-3159 QNSDTNLI
+3159 LNINNNLV

-3175 VNINLKLIGKTDFSL
+3175 VNINLKLVSSLNFSL
-3190 TNIRSLL
+3190 TNIRSLI

-3207 LNMYTDQLNALSE
+3207 LNMYETQLNALSE
-3220 EEKAGAVSKGWTLQS
+3220 EEKATAVSKGWTLQS

>member
-115 IVIKNPIAVENE
+115 IVIKNPIAIENE

-152 DEDKVYIM
+152 DKDKVYIM
-160 TDWKPGD
+160 TDWQPGD

-209 VNTNDDLSLDIDF
+209 VNTGDDLSLDIDF

-236 NNVDTINTKVMMGQ
+236 NNVDTINTKVIMGQ
-250 TTTIVPHTAFTRG
+250 TTTIVPHTGFVRG

-389 TSYEKTLTAEE
+389 TSYTKTLTAEE
-400 GTQLSFAYKVYKKN
+400 GAQLSFAYKVYKKN

-429 ATGSCGLEKSYFVTD
+429 ATGSCGLEKSYFITD

-520 VMNNFAYNSENGWGN
+520 IMNNFAYNSENGWGN

-543 SHVVVPVSPL
+543 SHVVVPISPL

-574 ENAEVLSL
+574 ENAEVLTL

-603 VGNELRLFFSEDET
+603 AGNELRLFFSEDEI

-787 GKHKLDPFNHGIGET
+787 GKRKLDPFNHGIGET

-902 SNVKTLGFDSKNFP
+902 SNVKTLGFDSANFP

-940 KHGVV
+940 KHGV
-945 RNYIQVGNNRVSSD
+945 G
-959 INNLLTPGKKIT
+959 
-971 IFSSETINVRVKYG
+971 
-985 YVTDGN
+985 
-991 YSTYVKTFTGTHEIP
+991 
-1006 ADVTAGYSEAV
+1006 
-1017 INVEFPNQTLPVFIT
+1017 
-1032 INDVTYYIEIAD
+1032 
-1044 PPAGNIVQ
+1044 
-1052 KTVADEAAELAYY
+1052 EAAELAYY

-1083 GFLGMNGDANKG
+1083 GFLGMNGDTNKG
-1095 VRRWINFADKS
+1095 IRRWVNFADKS
-1106 TDKEF
+1106 TDEEF

-1472 LEVAGSPVIEQLSLT
+1472 LQVAGSPVIEQLSLT

-1502 INSLYLNNSLVEAEV
+1502 INSLYLNNSLVEADV

-1526 ELINMPKLYSLN
+1526 ELINMPRLYSLN

-1577 QRVSYMPND
+1577 QRVSYMPDD
-1586 DGVIQP
+1586 DGTIQP

-1604 QTGIRELDL
+1604 QTSIRELDL

-1714 ITNNSTVTYLHTSV
+1714 ITNNNTVTYLHTSV

-1778 PNIIPTAANGSIICN
+1778 PNIVPTAANGSIICN

-1827 KIDTNVKIVN
+1827 KVNCEIEKIGIDKMYGLYRGTANTSLGNTYTPEIATTGTQTLISPIRVNKGDTIVVNSQSKNSRFKYAIVDENNKVLKARESGYTNINTIINIDIENANKIIIDFLNGEEIGAELKV
-1837 DKRVKRINDR
+1837 VINNILYNVEIISD
-1847 YYWYQG
+1847 Q
-1853 DGHFCEGLDADP
+1853 
-1865 NTKIELTP
+1865 TKI
-1873 FKLPLNV
+1873 LND
-1880 GEIKISTNVISAMN
+1880 VIDLSKYYTRLN
-1894 NHIVSESVDG
+1894 NSSSI
-1904 YSKRISGNSP
+1904 
-1914 LTYTCTDGVVYYLA
+1914 
-1928 LCAEIVDGLEWIQVE
+1928 
-1943 FLNKI
+1943 
-1948 YRFYFNDFE
+1948 
-1957 TIDNQTTH
+1957 
-1965 VELRTTYLTN
+1965 
-1975 LDELKTTVKGNDF
+1975 
-1988 SVTMPKRISDY
+1988 TMPKRISDY

-2049 TDDVTRLPMPAN
+2049 TNDVTRLPMPSN
-2061 KMWTINNEYNK
+2061 KMWMINNEYNK
-2072 LYGTNFV
+2072 LYGTDFV
-2079 DVTEVWAYKND
+2079 DVIDVWAYKND
-2090 DFSNRTENPNITKA
+2090 DFSNKVTNENITKA
-2104 YIELTSSNYQTRID
+2104 YIELTQDNYKSRID

-2128 ELHIFDNNDI
+2128 ELHLFEDGSV
-2138 TSLTNFIGSGVDG
+2138 TSLVDLLFAGNKVSG
-2151 KPYNNTYASSQIKK
+2151 KK
-2165 VYFMEG
+2165 VTKVVFMEDN
-2171 YFNKLTNLSWAFRTC
+2171 FNNVGNMQTAFREC
-2186 KVEEVHNIPNSVI
+2186 SKLQIVEN
-2199 DMSGFASYGTPI
+2199 
-2211 KYISNFPTS
+2211 
-2220 VEILSQTFKNAHSL
+2220 
-2234 VSVPELPSTVKDMY
+2234 LPKSA
-2248 ETFYDCN
+2248 N
-2255 NLNCQFDLTNL
+2255 NLNGAFDGCGLLNQQFDFSEFNINVNGLTN
-2266 VNLDINGLKET
+2266 V
-2277 WRECTS
+2277 WRGCSS

-2291 SNYSGKLEQ
+2291 SNYKGKLEQ
-2300 TFKGTKITTAPVLP
+2300 TFQATKITTAPVLP
-2314 DGITS
+2314 NGVTS
-2319 LSQTFENCKQLTTVG
+2319 LRQAFQNCKQLTTVS
-2334 NIPSSCNDFYRAFY
+2334 NIPSSCNDFNSTFQY
-2348 CCSKLAS
+2348 CSNLVS
-2355 APETGWNGIMHG
+2355 VPETGWNGVMYRT
-2367 AFNECTTLNQKIVI
+2367 FNGCNKLNQKIVI
-2381 SSLGEGVRNGNYIFN
+2381 SSLGEGVQNGNYIFN
-2396 GCTLLSITPVLP
+2396 GCTSLSITPVLP
-2408 DSYNGQLIQTFAG
+2408 DSYNGQLIQTFTG

-2436 INACYQGCS
+2436 INGCYKECS
-2445 KITEVT
+2445 KLTEVT

-2466 CTSLTTINWEGQRN
+2466 CTSLTTINWGGQRT
-2480 SDFSLITLGAPSY
+2480 SDFNLITLGAPSY

-2550 IVKKEEDTSTLT
+2550 IVKKEEDTSTFT
-2562 TDDTI
+2562 TDDTV
-2567 TMALIELTQDN
+2567 TMALIELTQAN
-2578 YKTRVYQVL
+2578 YKTRVYEVL
-2587 KWYPNCNEIGLYDDK
+2587 KWYPNCNEICLYDDN
-2602 SVTSLAGMFNNTDNK
+2602 SVTSLEGMFNNTDNK
-2617 NVGPQITK
+2617 NVCTQITK
-2625 ISTLSGYFTNLT
+2625 VSTLPGYLTNLT
-2637 NMSSMFS
+2637 NMSKMFS
-2644 SCKFTSLDLSGFN
+2644 ACKFPSLDLSSFD
-2657 TRNITNMSQLFK
+2657 TRNITNMQQMFD
-2669 YCGVLASL
+2669 YCYALTSL
-2677 DLSGFNTSNV
+2677 DLTNFNTSNV
-2687 TDMADMFSACYA
+2687 TDMSNMFSSCYG

-2715 MKSMFEYC
+2715 MKQMFEYC
-2723 SGLTSI
+2723 SALTSI

-2743 NMFDGCSD
+2743 
-2751 LASLDLSNFNT
+2751 
-2762 SKVTTMMGM
+2762 
-2771 FEYIRS
+2771 
-2777 LKTLDLSSFDTS
+2777 
-2789 SVTDMRDMFYYC
+2789 DMFYYC
-2801 RGLTSVNVSSF
+2801 RGLTSIDLSSF
-2812 DTRNVTN
+2812 NTSKVTD

-2830 TTLDLS
+2830 TSLDLS
-2836 NFNTSKVTSMQAMF
+2836 HFNTSKVTDMQSMF
-2850 RDCTKLTTVNVSSF
+2850 RDCTKLTSLNVINF
-2864 DVSKVTELNVM
+2864 DVSNVTALNAM
-2875 FSGCSSIA
+2875 FSGCSSIT
-2883 TLDLS
+2883 TLNLS

-2893 SAVNMNFMFGDCA
+2893 NVTTMTVMFGDCS

-2914 NFNTSKVTE
+2914 NFNTSKVTD

-2931 AKLTSLNLS
+2931 KKLTSLNLS
-2940 SFDTSKVKDM
+2940 SFDTSKVIDM
-2950 SNMFYECTSLTS
+2950 GNMFYECSSLTTLDLSNFNTSSATTMRAMFAYCSSLTS
-2962 LDLSNF
+2962 LDLTNF
-2968 VTSNVTTMN
+2968 NTSNVTDMQSMFSSCNNLTSLNLSNFNTSNITSMYYMFNSCGKLTTLDLSSFDTSKVTSMSN
-2977 AMFAY
+2977 AFRDCSGLTSINLSSFDTSKVTSMKSLFYGCRSLTTLDLSNFNTSSVTDMYGMFAY

-2997 SVTDM
+2997 
-3002 QSMFSS
+3002 
-3008 CGNLTSLNLSSFNTS
+3008 
-3023 NITSM
+3023 
-3028 YYMFNSCRKLTTL
+3028 
-3041 DLSNFNTSKV
+3041 
-3051 TSMSNTFRD
+3051 
-3060 CSGLTSVNISS
+3060 
-3071 FDTSN
+3071 
-3076 VTSMRGAF
+3076 
-3084 YGCKALVTLDV
+3084 
-3095 SNFNTSK
+3095 
-3102 VTDMNSMFAYCSGLT
+3102 
-3117 SLDLTNFDTN
+3117 
-3127 KVTDMGKM
+3127 KVTDMGQM

-3150 FNAEYTNVL
+3150 FKAEYKNVL
-3159 QNSDTNLI
+3159 LNINNNLV

-3175 VNINLKLIGKTDFSL
+3175 VNINLKLVSSLNFSL
-3190 TNIRSLL
+3190 TNIRSLI

-3207 LNMYTDQLNALSE
+3207 LNMYETQLNALSE
-3220 EEKAGAVSKGWTLQS
+3220 EEKATAVSKGWTLQS